1 MKSRYRTWLAVPPEE
16 TEAVK
21 NAVPPLN
28 GRKAVAWDQEKKLWY
43 ARAGTELS
51 LLERW
56 LPRPQELSMDAG
68 DPVTEFAQV
77 LENAGL
83 VIQGLPQMDGAIHR
97 VATRDDKKGAK
108 SGAYKAY
115 LDGRPAGWY
124 RDYRSADDSPTN
136 WVFSGGEQHDP
147 LARLHLRA
155 FAQQQ
160 RDDNARKL
168 QQQYNKQ
175 ARYARSYINGL
186 PQATA
191 HEYLTRKGIRAAPGV
206 RLNNKNELVIPF
218 SNGRGEIRS
227 YQRIP
232 VTGGKDARILKDSE
246 KTGNWFTF
254 GTPENGRPLLFAEG
268 YATAAS
274 LHEATGLPVLMT
286 VDAGNMI
293 AVAENARQIWTDSPF
308 VFCADNDHQREI
320 NKGVFSATKA
330 AEVTNGEVIIPAFTE
345 AEKAQGLTDFNDLDA
360 SRGRDDFQHV
370 MNAQLKHI
378 GIPTPNSDT
387 ADHREAVVIGNLIF
401 TPVKDEKPQMSPEN
415 KQSTA
420 PETVL
425 ATPDTP
431 YDIHTEET
439 ENQAYEDDY
448 AAYASLQSVTT
459 ETLSPDKPLENIASA
474 ADTGTENTSAATAGD
489 QEDLNTDATGTD
501 TAHNTNTAETGTLPE
516 PAEIQPVQKSSPE
529 PTAEDKPQESVI
541 PAADTGEKNASAT
554 TADNQSVQAEELS
567 PGDDTPE
574 TSVSDATGTQHTTTT
589 QTEEQVQVSMASADD
604 WSAFAEDL
612 NADATVMTTAHHTDT
627 TETASPS
634 EPAGTQPVQQA
645 TPESTAENKPQEED
659 VLSATDTSEKSA
671 SATTADNQSV
681 QAEELSPGDDTPE
694 TSLSDAAG
702 IQHSTTTQSE
712 EQVQVSMATA
722 DDWSAFAEDLNAD
735 ATVMTTAH
743 HTDTTETASPSEP
756 AGTQP
761 VQQATPEATAENKP
775 QEEDVLSATDT
786 SEKSASA
793 VPDNNRDAPPEEL
806 NADATVAAT
815 VHNTGTAE
823 TASPSE
829 PAETQ
834 PVRQATTEPT
844 AEDKLQEERPVS
856 ATETSTANEAAHP
869 ETPSLFSRLRRFL
882 TGGKSRTS
890 EPSVIQEKKP
900 TEAETATEEVA
911 PPSPPETSP
920 EDTSSAEPDTI
931 IFAPRRPDSPQRHN
945 LDEILKNLTHKEFPD
960 RTALYSVDGEPAFL
974 DRLYCLEMV
983 DGASADDKKVL
994 AALAVATNFY
1004 GGVIELTGSDAFKQ
1018 KAMQLIV
1025 EYDIKVRMKL
1035 PAQRAALEKLRKEKE
1050 MVHDA
1055 IVTHRPTPE
1064 LNRQSPEETTMAQPA
1079 PPVSPKAET
1088 EQTAGSTAETPHPE
1102 APVTAKA
1109 EAPRADRPEQPAAPS
1124 SAPEKAPVSAQPQQ
1138 PDTPE
1143 EEPPGKLSPGESVT
1157 AVLTNYGEKEYAPG
1171 KGRCFFVEL
1180 TNRSGKREYWGK
1192 GLEELVK
1199 NHQKGDPVTLTLQAR
1214 ERLPS
1219 SPGKPEWVRNIWAMT
1234 PVSNGITVDNDLPH
1248 AGQHI
1253 LEFPMKTFSQVM
1265 SQMQQ
1270 HWPQI
1275 MQEVRSP
1282 KNPPNNLYIGE
1293 DRQPASEPQDQSM
1306 RLPLAGKAPDEL
1318 IPAVASADKD
1328 NRQLNLLLVHSA
1340 DEHLQGVVR
1349 LNGTLYPALATPTT
1363 NNRQLVINALTDNG
1377 LQFAGYGE
1385 AVNHDENTHQRPAP
1399 QMMQFHL
1406 KQQDSPLFA
1415 AIHKPEEQPDKLF
1428 RSLGFEQTWKEW
1440 SDSQKAEDRQEKTL
1454 QQAQSHSPG
1463 R

>member
-28 GRKAVAWDQEKKLWY
+28 GRKAVAWDPEKKLWY
-43 ARAGTELS
+43 AEAGTDLS
-51 LLERW
+51 LLKRW
-56 LPRPQELSMDAG
+56 LPRPQEMSMDAG

-97 VATRDDKKGAK
+97 VATRDDKKGAQ

-115 LDGRPAGWY
+115 LDGRPSGWY
-124 RDYRSADDSPTN
+124 RDYRSADNSPTT
-136 WVFSGGEQHDP
+136 WTFSRAENIDP
-147 LARLHLRA
+147 LARLHLKA
-155 FAQQQ
+155 SAQQN
-160 RDDNARKL
+160 RDEKERKL

-175 ARYARSYINGL
+175 AGYARSYLNGL

-232 VTGGKDARILKDSE
+232 VTGGKDARILKGSE
-246 KTGNWFTF
+246 KSGNWFAF

-268 YATAAS
+268 FATAAS

-286 VDAGNMI
+286 IDADNMI
-293 AVAENARQIWTDSPF
+293 NVAKNARKIWTDSPF
-308 VFCADNDHQREI
+308 VFCADNDHQRKI
-320 NKGVFSATKA
+320 NKGVSSAKKA
-330 AEVTNGEVIIPAFTE
+330 AASTHGEVIIPAFTE

-360 SRGRDDFQHV
+360 SRGRDAFQRA
-370 MNAQLKHI
+370 MNAQLEYI
-378 GIPTPNSDT
+378 GIPTPNNDT
-387 ADHREAVVIGNLIF
+387 TDRREAIVIGNLIF
-401 TPVKDEKPQMSPEN
+401 TPVKDEKPQVSPEN
-415 KQSTA
+415 RQSTA
-420 PETVL
+420 PEPAVSEQNH
-425 ATPDTP
+425 P
-431 YDIHTEET
+431 YDIPAEET
-439 ENQAYEDDY
+439 DNQAYEDDY
-448 AAYASLQSVTT
+448 AAYASLQSVTAGT
-459 ETLSPDKPLENIASA
+459 ASPNEPQVNAVSA
-474 ADTGTENTSAATAGD
+474 IDSNAKNTSAATAGD
-489 QEDLNTDATGTD
+489 RNVLAQEPNADATVTT
-501 TAHNTNTAETGTLPE
+501 TAHDTGTAETDSPSE
-516 PAEIQPVQKSSPE
+516 PAEIQPVQQASPE
-529 PTAEDKPQESVI
+529 PSAKDKPQENVVS
-541 PAADTGEKNASAT
+541 ATDNDAENTSSAT
-554 TADNQSVQAEELS
+554 TALRSN
-567 PGDDTPE
+567 DTPE
-574 TSVSDATGTQHTTTT
+574 TSVSDATGTQHTATT
-589 QTEEQVQVSMASADD
+589 QPEEPQQVSMGSADD

-612 NADATVMTTAHHTDT
+612 NADAPGYATVHSTDNA
-627 TETASPS
+627 ETKTLS
-634 EPAGTQPVQQA
+634 EPAGMQPVQQA
-645 TPESTAENKPQEED
+645 TPE
-659 VLSATDTSEKSA
+659 
-671 SATTADNQSV
+671 
-681 QAEELSPGDDTPE
+681 
-694 TSLSDAAG
+694 
-702 IQHSTTTQSE
+702 
-712 EQVQVSMATA
+712 
-722 DDWSAFAEDLNAD
+722 
-735 ATVMTTAH
+735 
-743 HTDTTETASPSEP
+743 
-756 AGTQP
+756 
-761 VQQATPEATAENKP
+761 
-775 QEEDVLSATDT
+775 
-786 SEKSASA
+786 
-793 VPDNNRDAPPEEL
+793 
-806 NADATVAAT
+806 
-815 VHNTGTAE
+815 
-823 TASPSE
+823 
-829 PAETQ
+829 
-834 PVRQATTEPT
+834 PT
-844 AEDKLQEERPVS
+844 AEDKPKEERPVS
-856 ATETSTANEAAHP
+856 ATETSTENEAARP

-882 TGGKSRTS
+882 TGGKSRTA
-890 EPSVIQEKKP
+890 EPPVIQENTL
-900 TEAETATEEVA
+900 TEAETATEAAA

-1035 PAQRAALEKLRKEKE
+1035 PAQRAALEKLRQEKG
-1050 MVHDA
+1050 MAHDA

-1064 LNRQSPEETTMAQPA
+1064 LNRLSPEETTMAQPA

-1109 EAPRADRPEQPAAPS
+1109 EAPRAGTPEQPAAPS
-1124 SAPEKAPVSAQPQQ
+1124 SSAGNVAVSAQPQQ

-1143 EEPPGKLSPGESVT
+1143 EEPPGKLRPGESVT

-1180 TNRSGKREYWGK
+1180 TNRSGKREYWGN

-1214 ERLPS
+1214 ETFRLS
-1219 SPGKPEWVRNIWAMT
+1219 GETRDRIRNIWAIT
-1234 PVSNGITVDNDLPH
+1234 PVSNGITVNNDQPH
-1248 AGQHI
+1248 AGQHT
-1253 LEFPMKTFSQVM
+1253 LEFPMATFSQVM
-1265 SQMQQ
+1265 LQMQQ

-1293 DRQPASEPQDQSM
+1293 DRQPASAPQDQSM
-1306 RLPLAGKAPDEL
+1306 RLPLAGNAPNEL
-1318 IPAVASADKD
+1318 IPAIASADKD

-1340 DEHLQGVVR
+1340 DDHLQGVVR
-1349 LNGTLYPALATPTT
+1349 LNGTLYPALATPSAD
-1363 NNRQLVINALTDNG
+1363 NRQLVINALTDNG

-1385 AVNHDENTHQRPAP
+1385 AVNHDENTHQRPSP
-1399 QMMQFHL
+1399 QIMQFHL

-1415 AIHKPEEQPDKLF
+1415 SIHKPEEQPDKLF

-1463 R
+1463 L

>member
-28 GRKAVAWDQEKKLWY
+28 GRKAVAWDPEKKLWY
-43 ARAGTELS
+43 AEAGTDLS
-51 LLERW
+51 LLKRW
-56 LPRPQELSMDAG
+56 LPRPQEMSMDAG

-97 VATRDDKKGAK
+97 VATRDDKKGAQ

-115 LDGRPAGWY
+115 LDGRPSGWY
-124 RDYRSADDSPTN
+124 RDYRSADNSPTT
-136 WVFSGGEQHDP
+136 WTFSRAENIDP
-147 LARLHLRA
+147 LARLHLKA
-155 FAQQQ
+155 SAQQN
-160 RDDNARKL
+160 RDEKERKL

-175 ARYARSYINGL
+175 AGYARSYLNGL

-232 VTGGKDARILKDSE
+232 VTGGKDARILKGSE
-246 KTGNWFTF
+246 KSGNWFAF

-286 VDAGNMI
+286 IDADNMI
-293 AVAENARQIWTDSPF
+293 NVAKNARKIWTDSPF
-308 VFCADNDHQREI
+308 VFCADNDHQRKI
-320 NKGVFSATKA
+320 NKGVSSAKKA
-330 AEVTNGEVIIPAFTE
+330 AASTHGEVIIPAFTE

-360 SRGRDDFQHV
+360 SRGRDAFQRAI
-370 MNAQLKHI
+370 NAQLEYI

-387 ADHREAVVIGNLIF
+387 TDRREAIVIGNLIF

-415 KQSTA
+415 RQSTA

-589 QTEEQVQVSMASADD
+589 QTEEQLQVSMAS
-604 WSAFAEDL
+604 
-612 NADATVMTTAHHTDT
+612 
-627 TETASPS
+627 
-634 EPAGTQPVQQA
+634 
-645 TPESTAENKPQEED
+645 
-659 VLSATDTSEKSA
+659 
-671 SATTADNQSV
+671 
-681 QAEELSPGDDTPE
+681 
-694 TSLSDAAG
+694 
-702 IQHSTTTQSE
+702 
-712 EQVQVSMATA
+712 A

-834 PVRQATTEPT
+834 PVRQATAEPT
-844 AEDKLQEERPVS
+844 AEDKPQEERLVS
-856 ATETSTANEAAHP
+856 ATETSTANEAARP

-900 TEAETATEEVA
+900 TEAETATETAA

-945 LDEILKNLTHKEFPD
+945 LDEILKNLEHKEFPD

-1064 LNRQSPEETTMAQPA
+1064 LNRQSPEETTMAQPE
-1079 PPVSPKAET
+1079 PPMSPKAEA
-1088 EQTAGSTAETPHPE
+1088 EQTAGCTAETPHPE

-1214 ERLPS
+1214 ERSPS
-1219 SPGKPEWVRNIWAMT
+1219 SPGKPEWVRNIWTMK
-1234 PVSNGITVDNDLPH
+1234 PVCNGISVSHDNPH
-1248 AGQHI
+1248 EGQYI
-1253 LEFPMKTFSQVM
+1253 REYPAATFR
-1265 SQMQQ
+1265 QMMTLLQQ
-1270 HWPQI
+1270 GWPQL
-1275 MQEVRSP
+1275 MQDVRLP
-1282 KNPPNNLYIGE
+1282 DKVPDTLYLGE
-1293 DRQPASEPQDQSM
+1293 DRQPAAAPRDPALRVPLNGTPPATLTPLIFSVDKQSQ
-1306 RLPLAGKAPDEL
+1306 RLD
-1318 IPAVASADKD
+1318 
-1328 NRQLNLLLVHSA
+1328 LLLLQSA
-1340 DEHLQGVVR
+1340 DEYMQGVVR
-1349 LNGTLYPALATPTT
+1349 LNGTLYPALATPTADS
-1363 NNRQLVINALTDNG
+1363 RQLVINAMTDRG

-1385 AVNHDENTHQRPAP
+1385 AINRDADGPKRPAP
-1399 QMMQFHL
+1399 QLMQFHL

-1463 R
+1463 L

>member
-28 GRKAVAWDQEKKLWY
+28 GRKAVAWDPEKKLWY

-175 ARYARSYINGL
+175 ARYARSYINQL
-186 PQATA
+186 PQATE
-191 HEYLTRKGIRAAPGV
+191 HEYLTRKGILAAPGV

-218 SNGRGEIRS
+218 SNSRGEIRS

-293 AVAENARQIWTDSPF
+293 DVAENARQIWTDSPF
-308 VFCADNDHQREI
+308 VFCADNDHQRKI
-320 NKGVFSATKA
+320 NKGVSSAKKA
-330 AEVTNGEVIIPAFTE
+330 AASTHGEVIIPAFTE

-360 SRGRDDFQHV
+360 SRGRDAFQRA
-370 MNAQLKHI
+370 MNAQLEYI
-378 GIPTPNSDT
+378 GIPTPNNDT
-387 ADHREAVVIGNLIF
+387 TDRREAIVIGNLIF
-401 TPVKDEKPQMSPEN
+401 TPVKDEKPQVSPEN
-415 KQSTA
+415 RQSTA
-420 PETVL
+420 PEPAVSEQNH
-425 ATPDTP
+425 P
-431 YDIHTEET
+431 YDIPAEET
-439 ENQAYEDDY
+439 DNQAYEDDY
-448 AAYASLQSVTT
+448 AAYASLQSVTAGT
-459 ETLSPDKPLENIASA
+459 ASPNEPQVNAVSA
-474 ADTGTENTSAATAGD
+474 IDSNAKNTSAATTDDRNVLAQD
-489 QEDLNTDATGTD
+489 PNADATVTT
-501 TAHNTNTAETGTLPE
+501 TAHDTGTAETDSPSE
-516 PAEIQPVQKSSPE
+516 PAEIQPVQQASPE
-529 PTAEDKPQESVI
+529 PSAKDKPQENVVS
-541 PAADTGEKNASAT
+541 ATDNDAENTSSAT
-554 TADNQSVQAEELS
+554 TALRSNDS
-567 PGDDTPE
+567 PE
-574 TSVSDATGTQHTTTT
+574 TSVSDATGTQHTATT
-589 QTEEQVQVSMASADD
+589 QPEEPQQVSMGSADD

-612 NADATVMTTAHHTDT
+612 NADAPGNATVHNTDNA
-627 TETASPS
+627 ETNTVS
-634 EPAGTQPVQQA
+634 ESAGMRPVQQV
-645 TPESTAENKPQEED
+645 TTELTAEDKAQ
-659 VLSATDTSEKSA
+659 EKSVA
-671 SATTADNQSV
+671 SAAETGAEHSSDITDDNR
-681 QAEELSPGDDTPE
+681 
-694 TSLSDAAG
+694 
-702 IQHSTTTQSE
+702 
-712 EQVQVSMATA
+712 
-722 DDWSAFAEDLNAD
+722 NA
-735 ATVMTTAH
+735 
-743 HTDTTETASPSEP
+743 P
-756 AGTQP
+756 A
-761 VQQATPEATAENKP
+761 
-775 QEEDVLSATDT
+775 
-786 SEKSASA
+786 
-793 VPDNNRDAPPEEL
+793 EEL
-806 NADATVAAT
+806 NADATVA
-815 VHNTGTAE
+815 VHNTGTTE

-834 PVRQATTEPT
+834 PVRQATAEPT
-844 AEDKLQEERPVS
+844 AEDKLQEERLVS
-856 ATETSTANEAAHP
+856 ATETSTANEAARP

-882 TGGKSRTS
+882 TGVKSRTS

-931 IFAPRRPDSPQRHN
+931 IFAPRRPNSPQRHN
-945 LDEILKNLTHKEFPD
+945 LDEIIKNLEHEELPD
-960 RTALYSVDGEPAFL
+960 NTALYRVDGEPAFL
-974 DRLYCLEMV
+974 DKLNRLEMV

-1035 PAQRAALEKLRKEKE
+1035 PAQRAALEKLRQEKG
-1050 MVHDA
+1050 MAHDA

-1079 PPVSPKAET
+1079 PPVSPKAEA

-1109 EAPRADRPEQPAAPS
+1109 EAPRADRPEQPAASS

-1143 EEPPGKLSPGESVT
+1143 EEPPGKLRPGESVT

-1180 TNRSGKREYWGK
+1180 TNRSGKREYWGN

-1214 ERLPS
+1214 ETFRLS
-1219 SPGKPEWVRNIWAMT
+1219 GETRDRIRNIWAIT
-1234 PVSNGITVDNDLPH
+1234 PVSNGITVNNDQPH
-1248 AGQHI
+1248 AGQHT
-1253 LEFPMKTFSQVM
+1253 LEFPMATFSQVM
-1265 SQMQQ
+1265 LQMQQ

-1293 DRQPASEPQDQSM
+1293 DRQPASAPQDQSM
-1306 RLPLAGKAPDEL
+1306 RLPLAGNAPDEL
-1318 IPAVASADKD
+1318 IPAIASADKD

-1340 DEHLQGVVR
+1340 DDHLQGVVR
-1349 LNGTLYPALATPTT
+1349 LNGTLYPALATPSAD
-1363 NNRQLVINALTDNG
+1363 NRQLVINALTDNG

-1385 AVNHDENTHQRPAP
+1385 AVNHDENTHQRPSP
-1399 QMMQFHL
+1399 QIMQFHL

-1463 R
+1463 L

>member
-28 GRKAVAWDQEKKLWY
+28 GRKAVAWDPEKKLWY
-43 ARAGTELS
+43 AEAGTDLS
-51 LLERW
+51 LLKRW
-56 LPRPQELSMDAG
+56 LPRPQEMSMDAG
-68 DPVTEFAQV
+68 DPVTEFRQV

-83 VIQGLPQMDGAIHR
+83 VLEKDPEMDGEIHR
-97 VATRDDKKGAK
+97 VPTRDDRRGSQ

-115 LDGRPAGWY
+115 LDGRPSGWY
-124 RDYRSADDSPTN
+124 RDYRSADNSPTT
-136 WVFSGGEQHDP
+136 WTFSRAENIDP
-147 LARLHLRA
+147 LARLHLKA
-155 FAQQQ
+155 SAQQN
-160 RDDNARKL
+160 RDEKERKL

-175 ARYARSYINGL
+175 AGYARSYLNGL

-232 VTGGKDARILKDSE
+232 VTGGKDARILKGSE
-246 KTGNWFTF
+246 KSGNWFAF

-286 VDAGNMI
+286 IDADNMI
-293 AVAENARQIWTDSPF
+293 NVAKNARKIWTDSPF
-308 VFCADNDHQREI
+308 VFCADNDHQRKI
-320 NKGVFSATKA
+320 NKGVSSAKKA
-330 AEVTNGEVIIPAFTE
+330 AASTHGEVIIPAFTE

-360 SRGRDDFQHV
+360 SRGRDAFQHV

-378 GIPTPNSDT
+378 GIPTPNSDI

-589 QTEEQVQVSMASADD
+589 QTEEQLQVSMASADD

-612 NADATVMTTAHHTDT
+612 NADATVMTTAHHTD
-627 TETASPS
+627 
-634 EPAGTQPVQQA
+634 
-645 TPESTAENKPQEED
+645 
-659 VLSATDTSEKSA
+659 
-671 SATTADNQSV
+671 
-681 QAEELSPGDDTPE
+681 
-694 TSLSDAAG
+694 
-702 IQHSTTTQSE
+702 I
-712 EQVQVSMATA
+712 
-722 DDWSAFAEDLNAD
+722 
-735 ATVMTTAH
+735 
-743 HTDTTETASPSEP
+743 TETASPSEP

-834 PVRQATTEPT
+834 PVRQATAEPT
-844 AEDKLQEERPVS
+844 AEDKPQEERLVS
-856 ATETSTANEAAHP
+856 ATETSTANEAARP

-900 TEAETATEEVA
+900 TEAETATETAA

-945 LDEILKNLTHKEFPD
+945 LDEILKNLEHKEFPD

-1079 PPVSPKAET
+1079 PPVSPKAEA
-1088 EQTAGSTAETPHPE
+1088 EQTAGCTAETPHPE

-1214 ERLPS
+1214 ERSPS
-1219 SPGKPEWVRNIWAMT
+1219 SPGKPEWVRNIWTMK
-1234 PVSNGITVDNDLPH
+1234 PVCNGISVSHDNPH
-1248 AGQHI
+1248 EGQYI
-1253 LEFPMKTFSQVM
+1253 REYPAATFR
-1265 SQMQQ
+1265 QMMTLLQQ
-1270 HWPQI
+1270 GWPQL
-1275 MQEVRSP
+1275 MQDVRLP
-1282 KNPPNNLYIGE
+1282 DKVPDTLYLGE
-1293 DRQPASEPQDQSM
+1293 DRQPAAAPRDPALRVPLNGTPPATLTPLIFSVDKQSQ
-1306 RLPLAGKAPDEL
+1306 RLD
-1318 IPAVASADKD
+1318 
-1328 NRQLNLLLVHSA
+1328 LLLLQSA
-1340 DEHLQGVVR
+1340 DEYMQGVVR
-1349 LNGTLYPALATPTT
+1349 LNGTLYPALATPTADS
-1363 NNRQLVINALTDNG
+1363 RQLVINAMTDRG

-1385 AVNHDENTHQRPAP
+1385 AINRDADGPKRPAP
-1399 QMMQFHL
+1399 QLMQFHL

>member
-28 GRKAVAWDQEKKLWY
+28 GRKAVAWDPEKKLWY
-43 ARAGTELS
+43 AEAGTDLS
-51 LLERW
+51 LLKRW
-56 LPRPQELSMDAG
+56 LPRPQEMSMDAG
-68 DPVTEFAQV
+68 DPVTEFRQV

-83 VIQGLPQMDGAIHR
+83 VLEKDPEMDGEIHR
-97 VATRDDKKGAK
+97 VPTRDDRRGSQ

-115 LDGRPAGWY
+115 LDGRPSGWY
-124 RDYRSADDSPTN
+124 RDYRSADNSPTT
-136 WVFSGGEQHDP
+136 WTFSRAENIDP
-147 LARLHLRA
+147 LARLHLKA
-155 FAQQQ
+155 SAQQN
-160 RDDNARKL
+160 RDEKERKL

-175 ARYARSYINGL
+175 AGYARSYLNGL

-232 VTGGKDARILKDSE
+232 VTGGKDARILKGSE
-246 KTGNWFTF
+246 KSGNWFAF

-274 LHEATGLPVLMT
+274 LHEATGHPVLMT
-286 VDAGNMI
+286 IDADNMI
-293 AVAENARQIWTDSPF
+293 NVAKNARKIWTDSPF
-308 VFCADNDHQREI
+308 VFCADNDHQRKI
-320 NKGVFSATKA
+320 NKGVSSAKKA
-330 AEVTNGEVIIPAFTE
+330 AASTHGEVIIPAFTE

-360 SRGRDDFQHV
+360 SRGRDAFQRA
-370 MNAQLKHI
+370 MNAQLEYI
-378 GIPTPNSDT
+378 GIPTPNNDT
-387 ADHREAVVIGNLIF
+387 TDRREAVVIGNLIF
-401 TPVKDEKPQMSPEN
+401 TPVKDEKPQVSPEN
-415 KQSTA
+415 RQSTA
-420 PETVL
+420 PEPAVSEQNH
-425 ATPDTP
+425 P
-431 YDIHTEET
+431 YDIPAEET
-439 ENQAYEDDY
+439 DNQAYEDDY
-448 AAYASLQSVTT
+448 AAYASLQSVTAGT
-459 ETLSPDKPLENIASA
+459 ASPNEPQVNAVSA
-474 ADTGTENTSAATAGD
+474 IDSNAKNTSAATAGD
-489 QEDLNTDATGTD
+489 RNVLAQEPNADATVTT
-501 TAHNTNTAETGTLPE
+501 TAHDTGTAETDSPSE

-589 QTEEQVQVSMASADD
+589 QTEEQLQVSMAS
-604 WSAFAEDL
+604 
-612 NADATVMTTAHHTDT
+612 
-627 TETASPS
+627 
-634 EPAGTQPVQQA
+634 
-645 TPESTAENKPQEED
+645 
-659 VLSATDTSEKSA
+659 
-671 SATTADNQSV
+671 
-681 QAEELSPGDDTPE
+681 
-694 TSLSDAAG
+694 
-702 IQHSTTTQSE
+702 
-712 EQVQVSMATA
+712 A

-834 PVRQATTEPT
+834 PVRQATAEPT
-844 AEDKLQEERPVS
+844 AEDKPQEERLVS
-856 ATETSTANEAAHP
+856 ATETSTANEAARP

-900 TEAETATEEVA
+900 TEAETATETAA

-945 LDEILKNLTHKEFPD
+945 LDEILKNLEHKEFPD

-1064 LNRQSPEETTMAQPA
+1064 LNRQSPEETTMAQPE
-1079 PPVSPKAET
+1079 PPMSPKAEA
-1088 EQTAGSTAETPHPE
+1088 EQTAGCTAETPHPE

-1124 SAPEKAPVSAQPQQ
+1124 SSAGNVAVSAQPQQ

-1214 ERLPS
+1214 ERSPS
-1219 SPGKPEWVRNIWAMT
+1219 SPGKPEWVRNIWTMK
-1234 PVSNGITVDNDLPH
+1234 PVCNGISVSHDNPH
-1248 AGQHI
+1248 EGQYI
-1253 LEFPMKTFSQVM
+1253 REYPAATFR
-1265 SQMQQ
+1265 QMMTLLQQ
-1270 HWPQI
+1270 GWPQL
-1275 MQEVRSP
+1275 MQDVRLP
-1282 KNPPNNLYIGE
+1282 DKVPDTLYLGE
-1293 DRQPASEPQDQSM
+1293 DRQPAAAPRDPALRVPLNGTPPATLTPLIFSVDKQSQ
-1306 RLPLAGKAPDEL
+1306 RLD
-1318 IPAVASADKD
+1318 
-1328 NRQLNLLLVHSA
+1328 LLLLQSA
-1340 DEHLQGVVR
+1340 DEYMQGVVR
-1349 LNGTLYPALATPTT
+1349 LNGTLYPALATPTADS
-1363 NNRQLVINALTDNG
+1363 RQLVINAMTDRG

-1385 AVNHDENTHQRPAP
+1385 AINRDADGPKRPAP
-1399 QMMQFHL
+1399 QLMQFHL

>member
-1 MKSRYRTWLAVPPEE
+1 
-16 TEAVK
+16 
-21 NAVPPLN
+21 
-28 GRKAVAWDQEKKLWY
+28 
-43 ARAGTELS
+43 
-51 LLERW
+51 
-56 LPRPQELSMDAG
+56 
-68 DPVTEFAQV
+68 
-77 LENAGL
+77 
-83 VIQGLPQMDGAIHR
+83 
-97 VATRDDKKGAK
+97 
-108 SGAYKAY
+108 
-115 LDGRPAGWY
+115 
-124 RDYRSADDSPTN
+124 
-136 WVFSGGEQHDP
+136 
-147 LARLHLRA
+147 
-155 FAQQQ
+155 
-160 RDDNARKL
+160 
-168 QQQYNKQ
+168 
-175 ARYARSYINGL
+175 
-186 PQATA
+186 
-191 HEYLTRKGIRAAPGV
+191 
-206 RLNNKNELVIPF
+206 
-218 SNGRGEIRS
+218 
-227 YQRIP
+227 
-232 VTGGKDARILKDSE
+232 
-246 KTGNWFTF
+246 
-254 GTPENGRPLLFAEG
+254 
-268 YATAAS
+268 
-274 LHEATGLPVLMT
+274 
-286 VDAGNMI
+286 
-293 AVAENARQIWTDSPF
+293 
-308 VFCADNDHQREI
+308 
-320 NKGVFSATKA
+320 
-330 AEVTNGEVIIPAFTE
+330 
-345 AEKAQGLTDFNDLDA
+345 
-360 SRGRDDFQHV
+360 
-370 MNAQLKHI
+370 
-378 GIPTPNSDT
+378 
-387 ADHREAVVIGNLIF
+387 
-401 TPVKDEKPQMSPEN
+401 
-415 KQSTA
+415 
-420 PETVL
+420 
-425 ATPDTP
+425 
-431 YDIHTEET
+431 
-439 ENQAYEDDY
+439 
-448 AAYASLQSVTT
+448 T

-589 QTEEQVQVSMASADD
+589 QTEEQLQVSMAS
-604 WSAFAEDL
+604 
-612 NADATVMTTAHHTDT
+612 
-627 TETASPS
+627 
-634 EPAGTQPVQQA
+634 
-645 TPESTAENKPQEED
+645 
-659 VLSATDTSEKSA
+659 
-671 SATTADNQSV
+671 
-681 QAEELSPGDDTPE
+681 
-694 TSLSDAAG
+694 
-702 IQHSTTTQSE
+702 
-712 EQVQVSMATA
+712 A

-834 PVRQATTEPT
+834 PVRQATAEPT

-911 PPSPPETSP
+911 PPSPPENSP
-920 EDTSSAEPDTI
+920 EDTSSTEPDTI

-945 LDEILKNLTHKEFPD
+945 LDEIIKNLEHEELPD
-960 RTALYSVDGEPAFL
+960 NTALYRVDGEPAFL
-974 DRLYCLEMV
+974 DKLNRLEMV

-1035 PAQRAALEKLRKEKE
+1035 PTQRAALEKLRQEKG
-1050 MVHDA
+1050 MAHDA

-1064 LNRQSPEETTMAQPA
+1064 LNRLSPEETTMAQPA

-1109 EAPRADRPEQPAAPS
+1109 EAPRADTPEQPAAPS
-1124 SAPEKAPVSAQPQQ
+1124 SSAGNVAVSAQPQQ

-1143 EEPPGKLSPGESVT
+1143 EEPPGKLRPGESVT

-1214 ERLPS
+1214 ERSPS
-1219 SPGKPEWVRNIWAMT
+1219 SQGKPEWVRNIWTMK
-1234 PVSNGITVDNDLPH
+1234 PVCNGISVSHDNPH
-1248 AGQHI
+1248 EGQYI
-1253 LEFPMKTFSQVM
+1253 REYPAATFR
-1265 SQMQQ
+1265 QMMTLLQQ
-1270 HWPQI
+1270 GWPQL
-1275 MQEVRSP
+1275 MQDVRLP
-1282 KNPPNNLYIGE
+1282 DKVPDTLYLGE
-1293 DRQPASEPQDQSM
+1293 DRQPAAAPRDPALRVPLNGTPPATLTPLIFSVDKQSQ
-1306 RLPLAGKAPDEL
+1306 RLD
-1318 IPAVASADKD
+1318 
-1328 NRQLNLLLVHSA
+1328 LLLLQSA
-1340 DEHLQGVVR
+1340 DEYMQGVVR
-1349 LNGTLYPALATPTT
+1349 LNGTLYPALATPTADS
-1363 NNRQLVINALTDNG
+1363 RQLVINAMTDRG
-1377 LQFAGYGE
+1377 LQFSGYGE
-1385 AVNHDENTHQRPAP
+1385 AINRDADGPKRPAP
-1399 QMMQFHL
+1399 QLMQFHL

>member
-28 GRKAVAWDQEKKLWY
+28 GRKAVAWDPEKKLWY

-97 VATRDDKKGAK
+97 VATQDDKKGAK
-108 SGAYKAY
+108 SGAYRAY

-175 ARYARSYINGL
+175 AGYARSYINGL

-286 VDAGNMI
+286 VDASNMI

-360 SRGRDDFQHV
+360 SRGRDAFQHV

-387 ADHREAVVIGNLIF
+387 ADHREAVVFGNLIF
-401 TPVKDEKPQMSPEN
+401 TLVKDEKPQMSPEN
-415 KQSTA
+415 RQSTA
-420 PETVL
+420 PETEL

-439 ENQAYEDDY
+439 ENQTYEDDY
-448 AAYASLQSVTT
+448 AAYASLQSVTA
-459 ETLSPDKPLENIASA
+459 ETSSPDKPLENIASA

-489 QEDLNTDATGTD
+489 LEGLNTDATGTD
-501 TAHNTNTAETGTLPE
+501 TAHNTDTAETTLPSE
-516 PAEIQPVQKSSPE
+516 PAESQPVQKSSPE
-529 PTAEDKPQESVI
+529 PTAEDKPLESVI
-541 PAADTGEKNASAT
+541 PAADTGEENASAT
-554 TADNQSVQAEELS
+554 TADNQSAQAEEH
-567 PGDDTPE
+567 PRNEDTPE
-574 TSVSDATGTQHTTTT
+574 TSVSDAAGTQHTTTT
-589 QTEEQVQVSMASADD
+589 QSEEQLQVSMASADD

-612 NADATVMTTAHHTDT
+612 NADTPGAPTVHNTDNV
-627 TETASPS
+627 ETNTLS
-634 EPAGTQPVQQA
+634 EPAGMRPVQQV
-645 TPESTAENKPQEED
+645 TTELTAEDKAQ
-659 VLSATDTSEKSA
+659 EKSVA
-671 SATTADNQSV
+671 SAAETGAEHSSDITDDNR
-681 QAEELSPGDDTPE
+681 
-694 TSLSDAAG
+694 
-702 IQHSTTTQSE
+702 
-712 EQVQVSMATA
+712 
-722 DDWSAFAEDLNAD
+722 NAP
-735 ATVMTTAH
+735 T
-743 HTDTTETASPSEP
+743 
-756 AGTQP
+756 
-761 VQQATPEATAENKP
+761 
-775 QEEDVLSATDT
+775 
-786 SEKSASA
+786 
-793 VPDNNRDAPPEEL
+793 EEL

-815 VHNTGTAE
+815 VHNTRTA
-823 TASPSE
+823 APPSE

-834 PVRQATTEPT
+834 PVRQATAEPT
-844 AEDKLQEERPVS
+844 DEDKPQEEHLVS
-856 ATETSTANEAAHP
+856 ATEPGTANEAARP

-900 TEAETATEEVA
+900 TEAEEATEEVA
-911 PPSPPETSP
+911 PPSPPENSP
-920 EDTSSAEPDTI
+920 EAPSSAEPDTI
-931 IFAPRRPDSPQRHN
+931 IFAPRRPDSPQRYD
-945 LDEILKNLTHKEFPD
+945 LDEIIKNLEHEEFPD
-960 RTALYSVDGEPAFL
+960 RTALFRVDGEPAFL

-1035 PAQRAALEKLRKEKE
+1035 PAQRAALEKLRREKE
-1050 MVHDA
+1050 MAHDA

-1064 LNRQSPEETTMAQPA
+1064 LNRQSPEETTMAQPE
-1079 PPVSPKAET
+1079 PPVSPKAEV

-1109 EAPRADRPEQPAAPS
+1109 EVPRAGTPE
-1124 SAPEKAPVSAQPQQ
+1124 Q

-1214 ERLPS
+1214 ETFRLS
-1219 SPGKPEWVRNIWAMT
+1219 GETRDRIRNVWAIT
-1234 PVSNGITVDNDLPH
+1234 PVSNGITVNNDQPH
-1248 AGQHI
+1248 VGQHI
-1253 LEFPMKTFSQVM
+1253 LEFPMATFSQVM
-1265 SQMQQ
+1265 LQMQQ

-1282 KNPPNNLYIGE
+1282 KNPPGNLYIGE
-1293 DRQPASEPQDQSM
+1293 DRQPASAPQDQSM
-1306 RLPLAGKAPDEL
+1306 RLPLAGNAPNEL
-1318 IPAVASADKD
+1318 IPAIASADKD

-1340 DEHLQGVVR
+1340 DDHLQGVVR
-1349 LNGTLYPALATPTT
+1349 LNGTLYPALATPSAD
-1363 NNRQLVINALTDNG
+1363 NRQLVINALTDNG

-1385 AVNHDENTHQRPAP
+1385 AVNHDENNHQRPSP

>member
-28 GRKAVAWDQEKKLWY
+28 GRKAVAWDPEKKLWY

-108 SGAYKAY
+108 SGAYRAY

-175 ARYARSYINGL
+175 AGYARSYINGL

-286 VDAGNMI
+286 VDASNMI

-360 SRGRDDFQHV
+360 SRGRDNFQNA

-387 ADHREAVVIGNLIF
+387 ADHREAVVIDKLIF

-415 KQSTA
+415 RQSTA
-420 PETVL
+420 PETEL
-425 ATPDTP
+425 ATQDTP
-431 YDIHTEET
+431 YDTHSDDT

-448 AAYASLQSVTT
+448 AAYASLQSVTA

-474 ADTGTENTSAATAGD
+474 ADTGTENTSVPTAGD

-501 TAHNTNTAETGTLPE
+501 TAHNSDTAETGTLPE

-589 QTEEQVQVSMASADD
+589 QTEEQLQVSMAS
-604 WSAFAEDL
+604 
-612 NADATVMTTAHHTDT
+612 
-627 TETASPS
+627 
-634 EPAGTQPVQQA
+634 
-645 TPESTAENKPQEED
+645 
-659 VLSATDTSEKSA
+659 
-671 SATTADNQSV
+671 
-681 QAEELSPGDDTPE
+681 
-694 TSLSDAAG
+694 
-702 IQHSTTTQSE
+702 
-712 EQVQVSMATA
+712 A

-834 PVRQATTEPT
+834 PVRQATAEPT
-844 AEDKLQEERPVS
+844 AEDKPQEERLVS
-856 ATETSTANEAAHP
+856 ATETSTANEAARP

-900 TEAETATEEVA
+900 TEAETATETAA

-945 LDEILKNLTHKEFPD
+945 LDEILKNLEHKEFPD

-1064 LNRQSPEETTMAQPA
+1064 LNRQSPEETTMAQPE
-1079 PPVSPKAET
+1079 PPMSPKAEA
-1088 EQTAGSTAETPHPE
+1088 EQTAGCTAETPHPE

-1214 ERLPS
+1214 ERSPS
-1219 SPGKPEWVRNIWAMT
+1219 SPGKPEWVRNIWTMK
-1234 PVSNGITVDNDLPH
+1234 PVCNGISVSHDNPH
-1248 AGQHI
+1248 EGQYI
-1253 LEFPMKTFSQVM
+1253 REYPAATFR
-1265 SQMQQ
+1265 QMMTLLQQ
-1270 HWPQI
+1270 GWPQL
-1275 MQEVRSP
+1275 MQDVRLP
-1282 KNPPNNLYIGE
+1282 DKVPDTLYLGE
-1293 DRQPASEPQDQSM
+1293 DRQPAAAPRDPALRVPLNGTPPATLTPLIFSVDKQSQ
-1306 RLPLAGKAPDEL
+1306 RLD
-1318 IPAVASADKD
+1318 
-1328 NRQLNLLLVHSA
+1328 LLLLQSA
-1340 DEHLQGVVR
+1340 DEYMQGVVR
-1349 LNGTLYPALATPTT
+1349 LNGTLYPALATPTADS
-1363 NNRQLVINALTDNG
+1363 RQLVINAMTDRG

-1385 AVNHDENTHQRPAP
+1385 AINRDADGPKRPAP
-1399 QMMQFHL
+1399 QLMQFHL

-1463 R
+1463 L

>member
-28 GRKAVAWDQEKKLWY
+28 GRKAVAWDPEKKLWY
-43 ARAGTELS
+43 AEAGTDLS
-51 LLERW
+51 LLKRW
-56 LPRPQELSMDAG
+56 LPRPQEMSMDAG
-68 DPVTEFAQV
+68 DPVTEFRQV

-83 VIQGLPQMDGAIHR
+83 VLEKDPEMDGEIHR
-97 VATRDDKKGAK
+97 VPTRDDRRGSQ

-115 LDGRPAGWY
+115 LDGRPSGWY
-124 RDYRSADDSPTN
+124 RDYRSADNSPTT
-136 WVFSGGEQHDP
+136 WTFSRAENIDP
-147 LARLHLRA
+147 LARLHLKA
-155 FAQQQ
+155 SAQQN
-160 RDDNARKL
+160 RDEKERKL

-175 ARYARSYINGL
+175 AGYARSYLNGL

-232 VTGGKDARILKDSE
+232 VTGGKDARILKGSE
-246 KTGNWFTF
+246 KSGNWFAF

-274 LHEATGLPVLMT
+274 LHEATGHPVLMT
-286 VDAGNMI
+286 IDADNMI
-293 AVAENARQIWTDSPF
+293 NVAKNARKIWTDSPF
-308 VFCADNDHQREI
+308 VFCADNDHQRKI
-320 NKGVFSATKA
+320 NKGVSSAKKA
-330 AEVTNGEVIIPAFTE
+330 AASTHGEVIIPAFTE

-360 SRGRDDFQHV
+360 SRGRDAFQHV

-378 GIPTPNSDT
+378 GIPTPNSDI

-574 TSVSDATGTQHTTTT
+574 TSVSDATGTQHTATT
-589 QTEEQVQVSMASADD
+589 QPEEPQQVSMGSADD

-612 NADATVMTTAHHTDT
+612 NADAPGNATVHSTDNA
-627 TETASPS
+627 ETKTLS
-634 EPAGTQPVQQA
+634 EPAGMQPVQQA
-645 TPESTAENKPQEED
+645 TPEPTEENKPQEEG
-659 VLSATDTSEKSA
+659 VMSATDTGEESA
-671 SATTADNQSV
+671 AA
-681 QAEELSPGDDTPE
+681 AIDDDLNT
-694 TSLSDAAG
+694 
-702 IQHSTTTQSE
+702 
-712 EQVQVSMATA
+712 V
-722 DDWSAFAEDLNAD
+722 AEDLNAD
-735 ATVMTTAH
+735 VTVMTTAL
-743 HTDTTETASPSEP
+743 HTD
-756 AGTQP
+756 
-761 VQQATPEATAENKP
+761 
-775 QEEDVLSATDT
+775 
-786 SEKSASA
+786 
-793 VPDNNRDAPPEEL
+793 
-806 NADATVAAT
+806 
-815 VHNTGTAE
+815 TAE

-829 PAETQ
+829 PAEIQ
-834 PVRQATTEPT
+834 PVQQATPEPT
-844 AEDKLQEERPVS
+844 AEDKPKEERPVS
-856 ATETSTANEAAHP
+856 ATETSTENEAARP

-882 TGGKSRTS
+882 TGGKSRTA
-890 EPSVIQEKKP
+890 EPPVIQENKL
-900 TEAETATEEVA
+900 TEAETATEAAA

-1035 PAQRAALEKLRKEKE
+1035 PAQRAALEKLRQEKG
-1050 MVHDA
+1050 MAHDA

-1064 LNRQSPEETTMAQPA
+1064 LNRLSPEETTMAQPA

-1088 EQTAGSTAETPHPE
+1088 EQTAGCTAETPHPE

-1214 ERLPS
+1214 ERSPS
-1219 SPGKPEWVRNIWAMT
+1219 SPGKPEWVRNIWTMK
-1234 PVSNGITVDNDLPH
+1234 PVCNGISVSHDNPH
-1248 AGQHI
+1248 EGQYI
-1253 LEFPMKTFSQVM
+1253 REYPAATFR
-1265 SQMQQ
+1265 QMMTLLQQ
-1270 HWPQI
+1270 GWPQL
-1275 MQEVRSP
+1275 MQDVRLP
-1282 KNPPNNLYIGE
+1282 DKVPDTLYLGE
-1293 DRQPASEPQDQSM
+1293 DRQPAAAPRDPALRVPLNGTPPATLTPLIFSVDKQSQ
-1306 RLPLAGKAPDEL
+1306 RLD
-1318 IPAVASADKD
+1318 
-1328 NRQLNLLLVHSA
+1328 LLLLQSA
-1340 DEHLQGVVR
+1340 DEYMQGVVR
-1349 LNGTLYPALATPTT
+1349 LNGTLYPALATPTADS
-1363 NNRQLVINALTDNG
+1363 RQLVINAMTDRG

-1385 AVNHDENTHQRPAP
+1385 AINRDADGPKRPAP
-1399 QMMQFHL
+1399 QLMQFHL

>member
-28 GRKAVAWDQEKKLWY
+28 GRKAVAWDPEKKLWY

-108 SGAYKAY
+108 SGAYRAY

-175 ARYARSYINGL
+175 AGYARSYINGL

-415 KQSTA
+415 RQSTA
-420 PETVL
+420 PETEL
-425 ATPDTP
+425 ATQDTS

-574 TSVSDATGTQHTTTT
+574 TS
-589 QTEEQVQVSMASADD
+589 
-604 WSAFAEDL
+604 
-612 NADATVMTTAHHTDT
+612 
-627 TETASPS
+627 
-634 EPAGTQPVQQA
+634 
-645 TPESTAENKPQEED
+645 
-659 VLSATDTSEKSA
+659 
-671 SATTADNQSV
+671 
-681 QAEELSPGDDTPE
+681 
-694 TSLSDAAG
+694 LSDAAG
-702 IQHSTTTQSE
+702 TQHTTTTQSE

-735 ATVMTTAH
+735 TPGAPTVH
-743 HTDTTETASPSEP
+743 NTDNAETNTVSEP
-756 AGTQP
+756 AGMRP
-761 VQQATPEATAENKP
+761 VQQVTTELTAEDKA
-775 QEEDVLSATDT
+775 Q
-786 SEKSASA
+786 EKSVASA
-793 VPDNNRDAPPEEL
+793 AETGAEHSSDITDDNRNAPAEEL
-806 NADATVAAT
+806 NADATVA

-829 PAETQ
+829 PAEIQ
-834 PVRQATTEPT
+834 PVQQAIPEPT
-844 AEDKLQEERPVS
+844 AEDKPKEERPVS
-856 ATETSTANEAAHP
+856 ATETSTENETARP

-911 PPSPPETSP
+911 PPSPPENSP
-920 EDTSSAEPDTI
+920 EDTSSTEPDTI
-931 IFAPRRPDSPQRHN
+931 IFAPRRPDTPQRHN
-945 LDEILKNLTHKEFPD
+945 LDEIIKNLEHEEFPD
-960 RTALYSVDGEPAFL
+960 RTALYRVDGEPAFL

-1079 PPVSPKAET
+1079 PPVSPKAEA
-1088 EQTAGSTAETPHPE
+1088 EQTAGCTAETPHPE

-1214 ERLPS
+1214 ERSPS
-1219 SPGKPEWVRNIWAMT
+1219 SPGKPEWVRNIWTMK
-1234 PVSNGITVDNDLPH
+1234 PVCNGISVSHDNPH
-1248 AGQHI
+1248 EGQYI
-1253 LEFPMKTFSQVM
+1253 REYPAATFR
-1265 SQMQQ
+1265 QMMTLLQQ
-1270 HWPQI
+1270 GWPQL
-1275 MQEVRSP
+1275 MQDVRLP
-1282 KNPPNNLYIGE
+1282 DKVPDTLYLGE
-1293 DRQPASEPQDQSM
+1293 DRQPAAAPRDPALRVPLNGTPPATLTPLIFSVDKQSQ
-1306 RLPLAGKAPDEL
+1306 RLD
-1318 IPAVASADKD
+1318 
-1328 NRQLNLLLVHSA
+1328 LLLLQSA
-1340 DEHLQGVVR
+1340 DEYMQGVVR
-1349 LNGTLYPALATPTT
+1349 LNGTLYPALATPTADS
-1363 NNRQLVINALTDNG
+1363 RQLVINAMTDRG

-1385 AVNHDENTHQRPAP
+1385 AINRDADGPKRPAP
-1399 QMMQFHL
+1399 QLMQFHL

>member
-28 GRKAVAWDQEKKLWY
+28 GRKAVAWDPEKKLWY

-589 QTEEQVQVSMASADD
+589 QTEEQLQVSMASADD

-634 EPAGTQPVQQA
+634 EPAGT
-645 TPESTAENKPQEED
+645 E
-659 VLSATDTSEKSA
+659 
-671 SATTADNQSV
+671 
-681 QAEELSPGDDTPE
+681 
-694 TSLSDAAG
+694 
-702 IQHSTTTQSE
+702 
-712 EQVQVSMATA
+712 
-722 DDWSAFAEDLNAD
+722 
-735 ATVMTTAH
+735 
-743 HTDTTETASPSEP
+743 
-756 AGTQP
+756 P

-834 PVRQATTEPT
+834 PVRQATAEPT
-844 AEDKLQEERPVS
+844 AEDKLQEERLVS
-856 ATETSTANEAAHP
+856 ATETSTANEAAPP

-911 PPSPPETSP
+911 PPSPPENSP

-945 LDEILKNLTHKEFPD
+945 LDEIIKNLEHEEFPD
-960 RTALYSVDGEPAFL
+960 RTALFRVDGEPAFL

-1064 LNRQSPEETTMAQPA
+1064 LNRQSPEETTMAQPE
-1079 PPVSPKAET
+1079 PPVSPKAEA

-1214 ERLPS
+1214 ETFRLS
-1219 SPGKPEWVRNIWAMT
+1219 GETRDRIRNIWAMT

-1406 KQQDSPLFA
+1406 KQQDTPLFA

>member
-1 MKSRYRTWLAVPPEE
+1 DNMI
-16 TEAVK
+16 
-21 NAVPPLN
+21 N
-28 GRKAVAWDQEKKLWY
+28 VAK
-43 ARAGTELS
+43 
-51 LLERW
+51 
-56 LPRPQELSMDAG
+56 
-68 DPVTEFAQV
+68 
-77 LENAGL
+77 
-83 VIQGLPQMDGAIHR
+83 
-97 VATRDDKKGAK
+97 
-108 SGAYKAY
+108 
-115 LDGRPAGWY
+115 
-124 RDYRSADDSPTN
+124 
-136 WVFSGGEQHDP
+136 
-147 LARLHLRA
+147 
-155 FAQQQ
+155 
-160 RDDNARKL
+160 NARK
-168 QQQYNKQ
+168 
-175 ARYARSYINGL
+175 
-186 PQATA
+186 
-191 HEYLTRKGIRAAPGV
+191 
-206 RLNNKNELVIPF
+206 
-218 SNGRGEIRS
+218 
-227 YQRIP
+227 
-232 VTGGKDARILKDSE
+232 
-246 KTGNWFTF
+246 
-254 GTPENGRPLLFAEG
+254 
-268 YATAAS
+268 
-274 LHEATGLPVLMT
+274 
-286 VDAGNMI
+286 
-293 AVAENARQIWTDSPF
+293 IWTDSPF
-308 VFCADNDHQREI
+308 VFCADNDHQRKI
-320 NKGVFSATKA
+320 NKGVSSAKKA
-330 AEVTNGEVIIPAFTE
+330 AASTHGEVIIPAFTE

-360 SRGRDDFQHV
+360 SRGRDAFQHV

-378 GIPTPNSDT
+378 GIPTPNSDI

-589 QTEEQVQVSMASADD
+589 QTEEQLQVSMAS
-604 WSAFAEDL
+604 
-612 NADATVMTTAHHTDT
+612 
-627 TETASPS
+627 
-634 EPAGTQPVQQA
+634 
-645 TPESTAENKPQEED
+645 
-659 VLSATDTSEKSA
+659 
-671 SATTADNQSV
+671 
-681 QAEELSPGDDTPE
+681 
-694 TSLSDAAG
+694 
-702 IQHSTTTQSE
+702 
-712 EQVQVSMATA
+712 A

-834 PVRQATTEPT
+834 PVRQATAEPT
-844 AEDKLQEERPVS
+844 AEDKPQEERLVS
-856 ATETSTANEAAHP
+856 ATETSTANEAARP

-900 TEAETATEEVA
+900 TEAETATETAA

-945 LDEILKNLTHKEFPD
+945 LDEILKNLEHKEFPD

-1079 PPVSPKAET
+1079 PPVSPKAEA
-1088 EQTAGSTAETPHPE
+1088 EQTAGCTAETPHPE

-1214 ERLPS
+1214 ERSPS
-1219 SPGKPEWVRNIWAMT
+1219 SPGKPEWVRNIWTMK
-1234 PVSNGITVDNDLPH
+1234 PVCNGISVSHDNPH
-1248 AGQHI
+1248 EGQYI
-1253 LEFPMKTFSQVM
+1253 REYPAATFR
-1265 SQMQQ
+1265 QMMTLLQQ
-1270 HWPQI
+1270 GWPQL
-1275 MQEVRSP
+1275 MQDVRLP
-1282 KNPPNNLYIGE
+1282 DKVPDTLYLGE
-1293 DRQPASEPQDQSM
+1293 DRQPAAAPRDPALRVPLNGTPPATLTPLIFSVDKQSQ
-1306 RLPLAGKAPDEL
+1306 RLD
-1318 IPAVASADKD
+1318 
-1328 NRQLNLLLVHSA
+1328 LLLLQSA
-1340 DEHLQGVVR
+1340 DEYMQGVVR
-1349 LNGTLYPALATPTT
+1349 LNGTLYPALATPTADS
-1363 NNRQLVINALTDNG
+1363 RQLVINAMTDRG

-1385 AVNHDENTHQRPAP
+1385 AINRDADGPKRPAP
-1399 QMMQFHL
+1399 QLMQFHL

-1415 AIHKPEEQPDKLF
+1415 A
-1428 RSLGFEQTWKEW
+1428 
-1440 SDSQKAEDRQEKTL
+1440 
-1454 QQAQSHSPG
+1454 
-1463 R
+1463 

>member
-28 GRKAVAWDQEKKLWY
+28 GRKAVAWDPEKKLWY
-43 ARAGTELS
+43 AEAGTDLS
-51 LLERW
+51 LLKRW
-56 LPRPQELSMDAG
+56 LPRPQEMSMDAG
-68 DPVTEFAQV
+68 DPVTEFRQV

-83 VIQGLPQMDGAIHR
+83 VLEKDPEMDGEIHR
-97 VATRDDKKGAK
+97 VPTRDDRRGSQ

-115 LDGRPAGWY
+115 LDGRPSGWY
-124 RDYRSADDSPTN
+124 RDYRSADNSPTT
-136 WVFSGGEQHDP
+136 WTFSRAENIDP
-147 LARLHLRA
+147 LARLHLKA
-155 FAQQQ
+155 SAQQN
-160 RDDNARKL
+160 RDEKERKL

-175 ARYARSYINGL
+175 AGYARSYLNGL

-232 VTGGKDARILKDSE
+232 VTGGKDARILKGSE
-246 KTGNWFTF
+246 KSGNWFAF

-274 LHEATGLPVLMT
+274 LHEATGHPVLMT
-286 VDAGNMI
+286 IDADNMI
-293 AVAENARQIWTDSPF
+293 NVAKNARKIWTDSPF
-308 VFCADNDHQREI
+308 VFCADNDHQRKI
-320 NKGVFSATKA
+320 NKGVSSAKKA
-330 AEVTNGEVIIPAFTE
+330 AASTHGEVIIPAFTE

-360 SRGRDDFQHV
+360 SRGRDAFQRA
-370 MNAQLKHI
+370 MNAQLEYI
-378 GIPTPNSDT
+378 GIPTPNNDT
-387 ADHREAVVIGNLIF
+387 TDRREAIVIGNLIF
-401 TPVKDEKPQMSPEN
+401 TPVKDEKPQVSPEN
-415 KQSTA
+415 RQSTA
-420 PETVL
+420 PEPAVSEQNH
-425 ATPDTP
+425 P
-431 YDIHTEET
+431 YDIPAEET
-439 ENQAYEDDY
+439 DNQAYEDDY
-448 AAYASLQSVTT
+448 AAYASLQSVTAGT
-459 ETLSPDKPLENIASA
+459 ASPNEPQVNAVSA
-474 ADTGTENTSAATAGD
+474 IDSNAKNTSAATAGD
-489 QEDLNTDATGTD
+489 RNVLAQEPNADATVTT
-501 TAHNTNTAETGTLPE
+501 TAHDTGTAETDSPSE
-516 PAEIQPVQKSSPE
+516 PAEIQPVQQASPE
-529 PTAEDKPQESVI
+529 PSAKDKPQENVVS
-541 PAADTGEKNASAT
+541 ATDNDAENTSSAT
-554 TADNQSVQAEELS
+554 TTLRSN
-567 PGDDTPE
+567 DTPE
-574 TSVSDATGTQHTTTT
+574 TSVSDATGTQHTATT
-589 QTEEQVQVSMASADD
+589 QPEEPQQVSMGSADD

-612 NADATVMTTAHHTDT
+612 NADAPGNATVHSTDNAETKTLSEPAGMQPVQQATPEPTEENKPQEEGVMSATDTGEESAAAAIDDDLNTVAEDLNADVTVMTTAHHTDT
-627 TETASPS
+627 ASPS
-634 EPAGTQPVQQA
+634 EPAEIQPVQQA
-645 TPESTAENKPQEED
+645 TPE
-659 VLSATDTSEKSA
+659 
-671 SATTADNQSV
+671 
-681 QAEELSPGDDTPE
+681 
-694 TSLSDAAG
+694 
-702 IQHSTTTQSE
+702 
-712 EQVQVSMATA
+712 
-722 DDWSAFAEDLNAD
+722 
-735 ATVMTTAH
+735 
-743 HTDTTETASPSEP
+743 
-756 AGTQP
+756 
-761 VQQATPEATAENKP
+761 
-775 QEEDVLSATDT
+775 
-786 SEKSASA
+786 
-793 VPDNNRDAPPEEL
+793 
-806 NADATVAAT
+806 
-815 VHNTGTAE
+815 
-823 TASPSE
+823 
-829 PAETQ
+829 
-834 PVRQATTEPT
+834 PT
-844 AEDKLQEERPVS
+844 AEDKPKEERPVS
-856 ATETSTANEAAHP
+856 ATETSTENEAARP

-900 TEAETATEEVA
+900 TEAETATETAA

-945 LDEILKNLTHKEFPD
+945 LDEILKNLEHKEFPD

-1064 LNRQSPEETTMAQPA
+1064 LNRQSPEETTMAQPE
-1079 PPVSPKAET
+1079 PPMSPKAEA
-1088 EQTAGSTAETPHPE
+1088 EQTAGCTAETPHPE

-1199 NHQKGDPVTLTLQAR
+1199 NHQKGDHVTLTLQAR
-1214 ERLPS
+1214 ERSPS
-1219 SPGKPEWVRNIWAMT
+1219 SPGKPEWVRNIWTMK
-1234 PVSNGITVDNDLPH
+1234 PVCNGISVSHDNPH
-1248 AGQHI
+1248 EGQYI
-1253 LEFPMKTFSQVM
+1253 REYPAATFR
-1265 SQMQQ
+1265 QMMTLLQQ
-1270 HWPQI
+1270 GWPQL
-1275 MQEVRSP
+1275 MQDVRLP
-1282 KNPPNNLYIGE
+1282 DKVPDTLYLGE
-1293 DRQPASEPQDQSM
+1293 DRQPAAAPRDPALRVPLNGTPPATLTPLIFSVDKQSQ
-1306 RLPLAGKAPDEL
+1306 RLD
-1318 IPAVASADKD
+1318 
-1328 NRQLNLLLVHSA
+1328 LLLLQSA
-1340 DEHLQGVVR
+1340 DEYMQGVVR
-1349 LNGTLYPALATPTT
+1349 LNGTLYPALATPTADS
-1363 NNRQLVINALTDNG
+1363 RQLVINAMTDRG

-1385 AVNHDENTHQRPAP
+1385 AINRDADGPKRPAP
-1399 QMMQFHL
+1399 QLMQFHL

>member
-28 GRKAVAWDQEKKLWY
+28 GRKAVAWDPEKKLWY
-43 ARAGTELS
+43 AEAGTDLS
-51 LLERW
+51 LLKRW
-56 LPRPQELSMDAG
+56 LPRPQEMSMDAG
-68 DPVTEFAQV
+68 DPVTEFRQV

-83 VIQGLPQMDGAIHR
+83 VLEKDPEMDGEIHR
-97 VATRDDKKGAK
+97 VPTRDDRRGTQ

-115 LDGRPAGWY
+115 LDGRPSGWY
-124 RDYRSADDSPTN
+124 RDYRSADNSPTT
-136 WVFSGGEQHDP
+136 WTFSRAENIDP
-147 LARLHLRA
+147 LARLHLKA
-155 FAQQQ
+155 SAQQN
-160 RDDNARKL
+160 RDEKERKL

-175 ARYARSYINGL
+175 AGYARSYLNGL

-232 VTGGKDARILKDSE
+232 VTGGKDARILKGSE
-246 KTGNWFTF
+246 KSGNWFAF

-274 LHEATGLPVLMT
+274 LHEATGHPVLMT
-286 VDAGNMI
+286 IDADNMI
-293 AVAENARQIWTDSPF
+293 NVAKNARKIWTDSPF
-308 VFCADNDHQREI
+308 VFCADNDHQRKI
-320 NKGVFSATKA
+320 NKGVSSAKKA
-330 AEVTNGEVIIPAFTE
+330 AASTHGEVIIPAFTE

-360 SRGRDDFQHV
+360 SRGRDAFQHV

-378 GIPTPNSDT
+378 GIPTPNSDI
-387 ADHREAVVIGNLIF
+387 ADHREAIVIGNLIF

-589 QTEEQVQVSMASADD
+589 QTEEQLQVSMAS
-604 WSAFAEDL
+604 
-612 NADATVMTTAHHTDT
+612 
-627 TETASPS
+627 
-634 EPAGTQPVQQA
+634 
-645 TPESTAENKPQEED
+645 
-659 VLSATDTSEKSA
+659 
-671 SATTADNQSV
+671 
-681 QAEELSPGDDTPE
+681 
-694 TSLSDAAG
+694 
-702 IQHSTTTQSE
+702 
-712 EQVQVSMATA
+712 A

-834 PVRQATTEPT
+834 PVRQATAEPT
-844 AEDKLQEERPVS
+844 AEDKPQEERLVS
-856 ATETSTANEAAHP
+856 ATETSTANEAARP

-900 TEAETATEEVA
+900 TEAETATETAA

-945 LDEILKNLTHKEFPD
+945 LDEILKNLEHKEFPD

-1064 LNRQSPEETTMAQPA
+1064 LNRQSPEETTMAQPE
-1079 PPVSPKAET
+1079 PPMSPKAEA
-1088 EQTAGSTAETPHPE
+1088 EQTAGCTAETPHPE

-1214 ERLPS
+1214 ERSPS
-1219 SPGKPEWVRNIWAMT
+1219 SPGKPEWVRNIWTMK
-1234 PVSNGITVDNDLPH
+1234 PVCNGISVSHDNPH
-1248 AGQHI
+1248 EGQYI
-1253 LEFPMKTFSQVM
+1253 REYPAATFR
-1265 SQMQQ
+1265 QMMTLLQQ
-1270 HWPQI
+1270 GWPQL
-1275 MQEVRSP
+1275 MQDVRLP
-1282 KNPPNNLYIGE
+1282 DKVPDTLYLGE
-1293 DRQPASEPQDQSM
+1293 DRQPAAAPRDPALRVPLNGTPPATLTPLIFSVDKQSQ
-1306 RLPLAGKAPDEL
+1306 RLD
-1318 IPAVASADKD
+1318 
-1328 NRQLNLLLVHSA
+1328 LLLLQSA
-1340 DEHLQGVVR
+1340 DEYMQGVVR
-1349 LNGTLYPALATPTT
+1349 LNGTLYPALATPTADS
-1363 NNRQLVINALTDNG
+1363 RQLVINAMTDRG

-1385 AVNHDENTHQRPAP
+1385 AINRDADGPKRPAP
-1399 QMMQFHL
+1399 QLMQFHL

-1463 R
+1463 L

>member
-28 GRKAVAWDQEKKLWY
+28 GRKAVAWDPEKKLWY
-43 ARAGTELS
+43 AEAGTDLS
-51 LLERW
+51 LLKRW
-56 LPRPQELSMDAG
+56 LPRPQEMSMDAG
-68 DPVTEFAQV
+68 DPVTEFRQV

-83 VIQGLPQMDGAIHR
+83 VLEKDPEMDGEIHR
-97 VATRDDKKGAK
+97 VPTRDDRRGTQ

-115 LDGRPAGWY
+115 LDGRPSGWY
-124 RDYRSADDSPTN
+124 RDYRSADNSPTT
-136 WVFSGGEQHDP
+136 WTFSRAENIDP
-147 LARLHLRA
+147 LARLHLKA
-155 FAQQQ
+155 SAQQN
-160 RDDNARKL
+160 RDEKERKL

-175 ARYARSYINGL
+175 AGYARSYLNGL

-232 VTGGKDARILKDSE
+232 VTGGKDARILKGSE
-246 KTGNWFTF
+246 KSGNWFAF

-286 VDAGNMI
+286 IDADNMI
-293 AVAENARQIWTDSPF
+293 NVAKNARKIWTDSPF
-308 VFCADNDHQREI
+308 VFCADNDHQRKI
-320 NKGVFSATKA
+320 NKGVSSAKKA
-330 AEVTNGEVIIPAFTE
+330 AASTHGEVIIPAFTE

-360 SRGRDDFQHV
+360 SRGRDAFQHV

-378 GIPTPNSDT
+378 GIPTPNSDI

-589 QTEEQVQVSMASADD
+589 QTEEQLQVSMAS
-604 WSAFAEDL
+604 
-612 NADATVMTTAHHTDT
+612 
-627 TETASPS
+627 
-634 EPAGTQPVQQA
+634 
-645 TPESTAENKPQEED
+645 
-659 VLSATDTSEKSA
+659 
-671 SATTADNQSV
+671 
-681 QAEELSPGDDTPE
+681 
-694 TSLSDAAG
+694 
-702 IQHSTTTQSE
+702 
-712 EQVQVSMATA
+712 A

-834 PVRQATTEPT
+834 PVRQATAEPT
-844 AEDKLQEERPVS
+844 AEDKPQEERLVS
-856 ATETSTANEAAHP
+856 ATETSTANEAARP

-900 TEAETATEEVA
+900 TEAETATETAA

-945 LDEILKNLTHKEFPD
+945 LDEILKNLEHKEFPD

-1064 LNRQSPEETTMAQPA
+1064 LNRQSPEETTMAQPE
-1079 PPVSPKAET
+1079 PPMSPKAEA
-1088 EQTAGSTAETPHPE
+1088 EQTAGCTAETPHPE
-1102 APVTAKA
+1102 APVSAKA

-1214 ERLPS
+1214 ERSPS
-1219 SPGKPEWVRNIWAMT
+1219 SPGKPEWVRNIWTMK
-1234 PVSNGITVDNDLPH
+1234 PVCNGISVSHDNPH
-1248 AGQHI
+1248 EGQYI
-1253 LEFPMKTFSQVM
+1253 REYPAATFR
-1265 SQMQQ
+1265 QMMTLLQQ
-1270 HWPQI
+1270 GWPQL
-1275 MQEVRSP
+1275 MQDVRLP
-1282 KNPPNNLYIGE
+1282 DKVPDTLYLGE
-1293 DRQPASEPQDQSM
+1293 DRQPAAAPRDPALRVPLNGTPPATLTPLIFSVDKQSQ
-1306 RLPLAGKAPDEL
+1306 RLD
-1318 IPAVASADKD
+1318 
-1328 NRQLNLLLVHSA
+1328 LLLLQSA
-1340 DEHLQGVVR
+1340 DEYMQGVVR
-1349 LNGTLYPALATPTT
+1349 LNGTLYPALATPTADS
-1363 NNRQLVINALTDNG
+1363 RQLVINAMTDRG

-1385 AVNHDENTHQRPAP
+1385 AINRDADGPKRPAP
-1399 QMMQFHL
+1399 QLMQFHL

>member
-28 GRKAVAWDQEKKLWY
+28 GRKAVAWDPEKKLWY
-43 ARAGTELS
+43 AEAGTDLS
-51 LLERW
+51 LLKRW
-56 LPRPQELSMDAG
+56 LPRPQEMSMDAG
-68 DPVTEFAQV
+68 DPVTEFRQV

-83 VIQGLPQMDGAIHR
+83 VLEKDPEMDGEIHR
-97 VATRDDKKGAK
+97 VPTRDDRRGTQ

-115 LDGRPAGWY
+115 LDGRPSGWY
-124 RDYRSADDSPTN
+124 RDYRSADNSPTT
-136 WVFSGGEQHDP
+136 WTFSRAENIDP
-147 LARLHLRA
+147 LARLHLKA
-155 FAQQQ
+155 SAQQN
-160 RDDNARKL
+160 RDEKERKL

-175 ARYARSYINGL
+175 AGYARSYLNGL

-232 VTGGKDARILKDSE
+232 VTGGKDARILKGSE
-246 KTGNWFTF
+246 KSGNWFAF

-286 VDAGNMI
+286 IDADNMI
-293 AVAENARQIWTDSPF
+293 NVAKNARKIWTDSPF
-308 VFCADNDHQREI
+308 VFCADNDHQRKI
-320 NKGVFSATKA
+320 NKGVSSAKKA
-330 AEVTNGEVIIPAFTE
+330 AASTHGEVIIPAFTE

-360 SRGRDDFQHV
+360 SRGRDAFQHV

-378 GIPTPNSDT
+378 GIPTPNSDI

-589 QTEEQVQVSMASADD
+589 QTEEQLQVSMAS
-604 WSAFAEDL
+604 
-612 NADATVMTTAHHTDT
+612 
-627 TETASPS
+627 
-634 EPAGTQPVQQA
+634 
-645 TPESTAENKPQEED
+645 
-659 VLSATDTSEKSA
+659 
-671 SATTADNQSV
+671 
-681 QAEELSPGDDTPE
+681 
-694 TSLSDAAG
+694 
-702 IQHSTTTQSE
+702 
-712 EQVQVSMATA
+712 A

-834 PVRQATTEPT
+834 PVRQATAEPT
-844 AEDKLQEERPVS
+844 AEDKPQEERLVS
-856 ATETSTANEAAHP
+856 ATETSTANEAARP

-900 TEAETATEEVA
+900 TEAETATETAA

-945 LDEILKNLTHKEFPD
+945 LDEILKNLEHKEFPD

-1064 LNRQSPEETTMAQPA
+1064 LNRQSPEETTMAQPE
-1079 PPVSPKAET
+1079 PPMSPKAEA
-1088 EQTAGSTAETPHPE
+1088 EQTAGCTAETPHPE

-1214 ERLPS
+1214 ERSPS
-1219 SPGKPEWVRNIWAMT
+1219 SPGKPEWVRNIWTMK
-1234 PVSNGITVDNDLPH
+1234 PVCNGISVSHDNPH
-1248 AGQHI
+1248 EGQYI
-1253 LEFPMKTFSQVM
+1253 REYPAATFR
-1265 SQMQQ
+1265 QMMTLLQQ
-1270 HWPQI
+1270 GWPQL
-1275 MQEVRSP
+1275 MQDVRLP
-1282 KNPPNNLYIGE
+1282 DKVPDTLYLGE
-1293 DRQPASEPQDQSM
+1293 DRQPAAAPRDPALRVPLNGTPPATLTPLIFSVDKQSQ
-1306 RLPLAGKAPDEL
+1306 RLD
-1318 IPAVASADKD
+1318 
-1328 NRQLNLLLVHSA
+1328 LLLLQSA
-1340 DEHLQGVVR
+1340 DEYMQGVVR
-1349 LNGTLYPALATPTT
+1349 LNGTLYPALATPTADS
-1363 NNRQLVINALTDNG
+1363 RQLVINAMTDRG

-1385 AVNHDENTHQRPAP
+1385 AINRDADGPKRPAP
-1399 QMMQFHL
+1399 QLMQFHL

>member
-28 GRKAVAWDQEKKLWY
+28 GRKAVAWDPEKKLWY

-574 TSVSDATGTQHTTTT
+574 TS
-589 QTEEQVQVSMASADD
+589 
-604 WSAFAEDL
+604 
-612 NADATVMTTAHHTDT
+612 
-627 TETASPS
+627 
-634 EPAGTQPVQQA
+634 
-645 TPESTAENKPQEED
+645 
-659 VLSATDTSEKSA
+659 
-671 SATTADNQSV
+671 
-681 QAEELSPGDDTPE
+681 
-694 TSLSDAAG
+694 LSDAAG

-834 PVRQATTEPT
+834 PVRQATAEPT
-844 AEDKLQEERPVS
+844 AEDKPQEERLVS
-856 ATETSTANEAAHP
+856 ATETSTANEAARP

-911 PPSPPETSP
+911 PPSPPENSP

-945 LDEILKNLTHKEFPD
+945 LDEIIKNLEHEEFPD
-960 RTALYSVDGEPAFL
+960 RTALYRVDGEPAFL

-1064 LNRQSPEETTMAQPA
+1064 LNRQSPEETTMAQPE
-1079 PPVSPKAET
+1079 PPVSPKAEA
-1088 EQTAGSTAETPHPE
+1088 EQTAG
-1102 APVTAKA
+1102 
-1109 EAPRADRPEQPAAPS
+1109 
-1124 SAPEKAPVSAQPQQ
+1124 
-1138 PDTPE
+1138 
-1143 EEPPGKLSPGESVT
+1143 
-1157 AVLTNYGEKEYAPG
+1157 
-1171 KGRCFFVEL
+1171 
-1180 TNRSGKREYWGK
+1180 
-1192 GLEELVK
+1192 
-1199 NHQKGDPVTLTLQAR
+1199 
-1214 ERLPS
+1214 
-1219 SPGKPEWVRNIWAMT
+1219 
-1234 PVSNGITVDNDLPH
+1234 
-1248 AGQHI
+1248 
-1253 LEFPMKTFSQVM
+1253 
-1265 SQMQQ
+1265 
-1270 HWPQI
+1270 
-1275 MQEVRSP
+1275 
-1282 KNPPNNLYIGE
+1282 
-1293 DRQPASEPQDQSM
+1293 
-1306 RLPLAGKAPDEL
+1306 
-1318 IPAVASADKD
+1318 
-1328 NRQLNLLLVHSA
+1328 
-1340 DEHLQGVVR
+1340 
-1349 LNGTLYPALATPTT
+1349 
-1363 NNRQLVINALTDNG
+1363 
-1377 LQFAGYGE
+1377 
-1385 AVNHDENTHQRPAP
+1385 
-1399 QMMQFHL
+1399 
-1406 KQQDSPLFA
+1406 
-1415 AIHKPEEQPDKLF
+1415 
-1428 RSLGFEQTWKEW
+1428 
-1440 SDSQKAEDRQEKTL
+1440 
-1454 QQAQSHSPG
+1454 
-1463 R
+1463 

>member
-293 AVAENARQIWTDSPF
+293 AVAENARQIWADSPF

-574 TSVSDATGTQHTTTT
+574 TS
-589 QTEEQVQVSMASADD
+589 
-604 WSAFAEDL
+604 
-612 NADATVMTTAHHTDT
+612 
-627 TETASPS
+627 
-634 EPAGTQPVQQA
+634 
-645 TPESTAENKPQEED
+645 
-659 VLSATDTSEKSA
+659 
-671 SATTADNQSV
+671 
-681 QAEELSPGDDTPE
+681 
-694 TSLSDAAG
+694 LSDAAG

-834 PVRQATTEPT
+834 PVRQATAEPT

-882 TGGKSRTS
+882 TGGKSRTA
-890 EPSVIQEKKP
+890 EPPVIQENKL

-945 LDEILKNLTHKEFPD
+945 LDEIIKNLEHKEFPD
-960 RTALYSVDGEPAFL
+960 RTALYRVDGEPAFL

-1050 MVHDA
+1050 MAHDA

-1079 PPVSPKAET
+1079 PPVSPKAEA

-1109 EAPRADRPEQPAAPS
+1109 EAPRADRPEPPAAPS

-1138 PDTPE
+1138 PDTPV

-1214 ERLPS
+1214 ERSPS
-1219 SPGKPEWVRNIWAMT
+1219 SPGKPEWVRNIWTMK
-1234 PVSNGITVDNDLPH
+1234 PVCNGISVSHDNPH
-1248 AGQHI
+1248 EGQYI
-1253 LEFPMKTFSQVM
+1253 REYPAATFR
-1265 SQMQQ
+1265 QMMTLLQQ
-1270 HWPQI
+1270 GWPQL
-1275 MQEVRSP
+1275 MQDVRLP
-1282 KNPPNNLYIGE
+1282 DKVPDTLYLGE
-1293 DRQPASEPQDQSM
+1293 DRQPAAAPRDPALRVPLNGTPPATLTPLIFSVDKQSQ
-1306 RLPLAGKAPDEL
+1306 RLD
-1318 IPAVASADKD
+1318 
-1328 NRQLNLLLVHSA
+1328 LLLLQSA
-1340 DEHLQGVVR
+1340 DEYMQGVVR
-1349 LNGTLYPALATPTT
+1349 LNGTLYPALATPTADS
-1363 NNRQLVINALTDNG
+1363 RQLVINAMTDRG

-1385 AVNHDENTHQRPAP
+1385 AINRDADGPKRPAP
-1399 QMMQFHL
+1399 QLMQFHL

>member
-1 MKSRYRTWLAVPPEE
+1 
-16 TEAVK
+16 
-21 NAVPPLN
+21 
-28 GRKAVAWDQEKKLWY
+28 VAWDPEKKLWY

-175 ARYARSYINGL
+175 ARYARSYINQL
-186 PQATA
+186 PQATE
-191 HEYLTRKGIRAAPGV
+191 HEYLTRKGILAAPGV

-218 SNGRGEIRS
+218 SNSRGEIRS

-293 AVAENARQIWTDSPF
+293 DVAENARQIWTDSPF
-308 VFCADNDHQREI
+308 VFCADNDHQRKI
-320 NKGVFSATKA
+320 NKGVSSAQKA
-330 AEVTNGEVIIPAFTE
+330 AASTHGEVIIPAFTE

-360 SRGRDDFQHV
+360 SRGRDAFQHV

-378 GIPTPNSDT
+378 GIPTPNSDI

-589 QTEEQVQVSMASADD
+589 QTEEQLQVSMAS
-604 WSAFAEDL
+604 
-612 NADATVMTTAHHTDT
+612 
-627 TETASPS
+627 
-634 EPAGTQPVQQA
+634 
-645 TPESTAENKPQEED
+645 
-659 VLSATDTSEKSA
+659 
-671 SATTADNQSV
+671 
-681 QAEELSPGDDTPE
+681 
-694 TSLSDAAG
+694 
-702 IQHSTTTQSE
+702 
-712 EQVQVSMATA
+712 A

-834 PVRQATTEPT
+834 PVRQATAEPT
-844 AEDKLQEERPVS
+844 AEDKPQEERLVS
-856 ATETSTANEAAHP
+856 ATETSTANEAARP

-900 TEAETATEEVA
+900 TEAETATETAA

-945 LDEILKNLTHKEFPD
+945 LDEILKNLEHKEFPD

-1064 LNRQSPEETTMAQPA
+1064 LNRQSPEETTMAQPE
-1079 PPVSPKAET
+1079 PPMSPKAEA
-1088 EQTAGSTAETPHPE
+1088 EQTAGCTAETPHPE

-1214 ERLPS
+1214 ERSPS
-1219 SPGKPEWVRNIWAMT
+1219 SPGKPEWVRNIWTMK
-1234 PVSNGITVDNDLPH
+1234 PVCNGISVSHDNPH
-1248 AGQHI
+1248 EGQYI
-1253 LEFPMKTFSQVM
+1253 REYPAATFR
-1265 SQMQQ
+1265 QMMTLLQQ
-1270 HWPQI
+1270 GWPQL
-1275 MQEVRSP
+1275 MQDVRLP
-1282 KNPPNNLYIGE
+1282 DKVPDTLYLGE
-1293 DRQPASEPQDQSM
+1293 DRQPAAAPRDPALRVPLNGTPPATLTPLIFSVDKQSQ
-1306 RLPLAGKAPDEL
+1306 RLD
-1318 IPAVASADKD
+1318 
-1328 NRQLNLLLVHSA
+1328 LLLLQSA
-1340 DEHLQGVVR
+1340 DEYMQGVVR
-1349 LNGTLYPALATPTT
+1349 LNGTLYPALATPTADS
-1363 NNRQLVINALTDNG
+1363 RQLVINAMTDRG

-1385 AVNHDENTHQRPAP
+1385 AINRDADGPKRPAP
-1399 QMMQFHL
+1399 Q
-1406 KQQDSPLFA
+1406 
-1415 AIHKPEEQPDKLF
+1415 
-1428 RSLGFEQTWKEW
+1428 
-1440 SDSQKAEDRQEKTL
+1440 
-1454 QQAQSHSPG
+1454 
-1463 R
+1463 

>member
-28 GRKAVAWDQEKKLWY
+28 GRKAVAWDPEKKLWY

-175 ARYARSYINGL
+175 AGYARSYINRL

-286 VDAGNMI
+286 VDASNMI

-308 VFCADNDHQREI
+308 VFCADNDHQRKI
-320 NKGVFSATKA
+320 NKGVSSAQKA
-330 AEVTNGEVIIPAFTE
+330 AASTHGEVIIPAFTE

-360 SRGRDDFQHV
+360 SRGRDNFQNA

-387 ADHREAVVIGNLIF
+387 ADHREAVVIDNLIF

-415 KQSTA
+415 RQSTA
-420 PETVL
+420 PETEL
-425 ATPDTP
+425 ATQDTP
-431 YDIHTEET
+431 YDTHSDDT

-448 AAYASLQSVTT
+448 AAYASLQSVTA

-474 ADTGTENTSAATAGD
+474 A
-489 QEDLNTDATGTD
+489 
-501 TAHNTNTAETGTLPE
+501 ETGAEHSSDITDDNRNA
-516 PAEIQPVQKSSPE
+516 PA
-529 PTAEDKPQESVI
+529 
-541 PAADTGEKNASAT
+541 
-554 TADNQSVQAEELS
+554 
-567 PGDDTPE
+567 
-574 TSVSDATGTQHTTTT
+574 
-589 QTEEQVQVSMASADD
+589 
-604 WSAFAEDL
+604 
-612 NADATVMTTAHHTDT
+612 
-627 TETASPS
+627 
-634 EPAGTQPVQQA
+634 
-645 TPESTAENKPQEED
+645 
-659 VLSATDTSEKSA
+659 
-671 SATTADNQSV
+671 
-681 QAEELSPGDDTPE
+681 
-694 TSLSDAAG
+694 
-702 IQHSTTTQSE
+702 
-712 EQVQVSMATA
+712 
-722 DDWSAFAEDLNAD
+722 
-735 ATVMTTAH
+735 
-743 HTDTTETASPSEP
+743 
-756 AGTQP
+756 
-761 VQQATPEATAENKP
+761 
-775 QEEDVLSATDT
+775 
-786 SEKSASA
+786 
-793 VPDNNRDAPPEEL
+793 EEL
-806 NADATVAAT
+806 NADATVA

-834 PVRQATTEPT
+834 PVRQATAEPT
-844 AEDKLQEERPVS
+844 AEDKLQEERLVS
-856 ATETSTANEAAHP
+856 ATETSTANEAARP

-882 TGGKSRTS
+882 TGVKSRTS

-1050 MVHDA
+1050 MAHDA

-1079 PPVSPKAET
+1079 PPVSPKAEA

-1143 EEPPGKLSPGESVT
+1143 EEPPGKLRPGESVT

-1180 TNRSGKREYWGK
+1180 TNRSGKREYWGN

-1214 ERLPS
+1214 ETFRLS
-1219 SPGKPEWVRNIWAMT
+1219 GETRDRIRNIWAIT
-1234 PVSNGITVDNDLPH
+1234 PVSNGITVNNDQPH
-1248 AGQHI
+1248 AGQHT
-1253 LEFPMKTFSQVM
+1253 LEFPMATFSQVM

-1293 DRQPASEPQDQSM
+1293 DRQPASAPQDQSM
-1306 RLPLAGKAPDEL
+1306 RLPLAGNAPNEL
-1318 IPAVASADKD
+1318 IPAIASADKD

-1340 DEHLQGVVR
+1340 DDHLQGVVR
-1349 LNGTLYPALATPTT
+1349 LNGTLYPALATPSAD
-1363 NNRQLVINALTDNG
+1363 NRQLVINALTDNG

-1385 AVNHDENTHQRPAP
+1385 AVNHDENTHQRPSP
-1399 QMMQFHL
+1399 QIMQFHL

-1463 R
+1463 L

>member
-28 GRKAVAWDQEKKLWY
+28 GRKAVAWDPEKKLWY
-43 ARAGTELS
+43 AEAGTDLS
-51 LLERW
+51 LLKRW
-56 LPRPQELSMDAG
+56 LPRPQEMSMDAG
-68 DPVTEFAQV
+68 DPVTEFRQV

-83 VIQGLPQMDGAIHR
+83 VLEKDPEMDGEIHR
-97 VATRDDKKGAK
+97 VPTRDDRRGSQ

-115 LDGRPAGWY
+115 LDGRPSGWY
-124 RDYRSADDSPTN
+124 RDYRSADNSPTT
-136 WVFSGGEQHDP
+136 WTFSRAENIDP
-147 LARLHLRA
+147 LARLHLKA
-155 FAQQQ
+155 SAQQN
-160 RDDNARKL
+160 RDEKERKL

-175 ARYARSYINGL
+175 AGYARSYLNGL

-232 VTGGKDARILKDSE
+232 VTGGKDARILKGSE
-246 KTGNWFTF
+246 KSGNWFAF

-286 VDAGNMI
+286 IDADNMI
-293 AVAENARQIWTDSPF
+293 NVAKNARKIWTDSPF
-308 VFCADNDHQREI
+308 VFCADNDHQRKI
-320 NKGVFSATKA
+320 NKGVSSAKKA
-330 AEVTNGEVIIPAFTE
+330 AASTHGEVIIPAFTE

-360 SRGRDDFQHV
+360 SRGRDAFQHV

-378 GIPTPNSDT
+378 GIPTPNSDI

-501 TAHNTNTAETGTLPE
+501 TAHNTNTAETGTRPE

-589 QTEEQVQVSMASADD
+589 QTEEQLQVSMAS
-604 WSAFAEDL
+604 
-612 NADATVMTTAHHTDT
+612 
-627 TETASPS
+627 
-634 EPAGTQPVQQA
+634 
-645 TPESTAENKPQEED
+645 
-659 VLSATDTSEKSA
+659 
-671 SATTADNQSV
+671 
-681 QAEELSPGDDTPE
+681 
-694 TSLSDAAG
+694 
-702 IQHSTTTQSE
+702 
-712 EQVQVSMATA
+712 A

-834 PVRQATTEPT
+834 PVRQATAEPT
-844 AEDKLQEERPVS
+844 AEDKPQEERLVS
-856 ATETSTANEAAHP
+856 ATETSTANEAARP

-900 TEAETATEEVA
+900 TEAETATETAA

-945 LDEILKNLTHKEFPD
+945 LDEILKNLEHKEFPD

-1064 LNRQSPEETTMAQPA
+1064 LNRQSPEETTMAQPE
-1079 PPVSPKAET
+1079 PPMSPKAEA
-1088 EQTAGSTAETPHPE
+1088 EQTAGCTAETPHPE

-1214 ERLPS
+1214 ERSPS
-1219 SPGKPEWVRNIWAMT
+1219 SPGKPEWVRNIWTMK
-1234 PVSNGITVDNDLPH
+1234 PVCNGISVSHDNPH
-1248 AGQHI
+1248 EGQYI
-1253 LEFPMKTFSQVM
+1253 REYPAATFR
-1265 SQMQQ
+1265 QMMTLLQQ
-1270 HWPQI
+1270 GWPQL
-1275 MQEVRSP
+1275 MQDVRLP
-1282 KNPPNNLYIGE
+1282 DKVPDTLYLGE
-1293 DRQPASEPQDQSM
+1293 DRQPAAAPRDPALRVPLNGTPPATLTPLIFSVDKQSQ
-1306 RLPLAGKAPDEL
+1306 RLD
-1318 IPAVASADKD
+1318 
-1328 NRQLNLLLVHSA
+1328 LLLLQSA
-1340 DEHLQGVVR
+1340 DEYMQGVVR
-1349 LNGTLYPALATPTT
+1349 LNGTLYPALATPTADS
-1363 NNRQLVINALTDNG
+1363 RQLVINAMTDRG

-1385 AVNHDENTHQRPAP
+1385 AINRDADGPKRPAP
-1399 QMMQFHL
+1399 QLMQFHL

>member
-28 GRKAVAWDQEKKLWY
+28 GRKAVAWDPEKKLWY

-56 LPRPQELSMDAG
+56 LPRPQELSMDTD

-108 SGAYKAY
+108 SGAYRAY

-175 ARYARSYINGL
+175 AGYARTYINGL

-286 VDAGNMI
+286 VDASNMI

-370 MNAQLKHI
+370 MNVQLNHI

-387 ADHREAVVIGNLIF
+387 TDHREAVVIGNLIF
-401 TPVKDEKPQMSPEN
+401 TPVKDEKQQMSPEN
-415 KQSTA
+415 RQRTA
-420 PETVL
+420 PETEL
-425 ATPDTP
+425 ATLDTP

-439 ENQAYEDDY
+439 DNQAYEDDY
-448 AAYASLQSVTT
+448 TAYASLQSVTA
-459 ETLSPDKPLENIASA
+459 ETSSPDKPLENSASA
-474 ADTGTENTSAATAGD
+474 TDAPEAP
-489 QEDLNTDATGTD
+489 NTDATGTD
-501 TAHNTNTAETGTLPE
+501 TAHNSDTAETGTLPE
-516 PAEIQPVQKSSPE
+516 PAAIQPVQNASPE
-529 PTAEDKPQESVI
+529 P
-541 PAADTGEKNASAT
+541 
-554 TADNQSVQAEELS
+554 
-567 PGDDTPE
+567 
-574 TSVSDATGTQHTTTT
+574 
-589 QTEEQVQVSMASADD
+589 
-604 WSAFAEDL
+604 
-612 NADATVMTTAHHTDT
+612 
-627 TETASPS
+627 
-634 EPAGTQPVQQA
+634 
-645 TPESTAENKPQEED
+645 TAENKPQEEG
-659 VLSATDTSEKSA
+659 VMSATDTSEESA
-671 SATTADNQSV
+671 AAVTGNNLNAP
-681 QAEELSPGDDTPE
+681 AEERY
-694 TSLSDAAG
+694 
-702 IQHSTTTQSE
+702 
-712 EQVQVSMATA
+712 A
-722 DDWSAFAEDLNAD
+722 DS
-735 ATVMTTAH
+735 
-743 HTDTTETASPSEP
+743 
-756 AGTQP
+756 
-761 VQQATPEATAENKP
+761 
-775 QEEDVLSATDT
+775 
-786 SEKSASA
+786 
-793 VPDNNRDAPPEEL
+793 
-806 NADATVAAT
+806 TVAAT

-829 PAETQ
+829 PAEIQPARQATAEPTAGDKPPENVMPVTDTAEENASATTADNQSAQAEEHPRNKDTPETSVSDATGTQHTTTTQSEEQLQISMASADDWSAFAEDLNADTPGAPTVHNTDNAETNTVSEPAGMRPVQQVTTELTAEDKAQEKNVASAAETGAEHSSDITDDNRNAPAEALNADATVAVTVHNTGTTETASPSEPAEIQ
-834 PVRQATTEPT
+834 PVRQATAEPT
-844 AEDKLQEERPVS
+844 AEDKQQEERLVS
-856 ATETSTANEAAHP
+856 ATETSTANEAARP
-869 ETPSLFSRLRRFL
+869 EAPSLFSRLRRFL
-882 TGGKSRTS
+882 TGGKSRTT
-890 EPSVIQEKKP
+890 EPPVIQEKKP
-900 TEAETATEEVA
+900 TEAETATEAAA
-911 PPSPPETSP
+911 PPPPPETSP

-945 LDEILKNLTHKEFPD
+945 LDEIIKNLEHEEFPD
-960 RTALYSVDGEPAFL
+960 RTALYRVDGEPAFL

-1050 MVHDA
+1050 MAHDA

-1079 PPVSPKAET
+1079 PPVSPKAEA

-1180 TNRSGKREYWGK
+1180 TNRSGKREYWGN

-1214 ERLPS
+1214 ETFRLS
-1219 SPGKPEWVRNIWAMT
+1219 GETRDRIRNIWAIT
-1234 PVSNGITVDNDLPH
+1234 PVSNGITVNNDQPH
-1248 AGQHI
+1248 AGQHT
-1253 LEFPMKTFSQVM
+1253 LEFPMATFSQVM
-1265 SQMQQ
+1265 LQMQQ

-1293 DRQPASEPQDQSM
+1293 DRQPASAPQDQSM
-1306 RLPLAGKAPDEL
+1306 RLPLAGNAPNEL
-1318 IPAVASADKD
+1318 IPAIASADKD

-1340 DEHLQGVVR
+1340 DDHLQGVVR
-1349 LNGTLYPALATPTT
+1349 LNGTLYPALATPSAD
-1363 NNRQLVINALTDNG
+1363 NRQLVINALTDNG

-1385 AVNHDENTHQRPAP
+1385 AVNHDENNHQRPAP
-1399 QMMQFHL
+1399 QLMQFQL

>member
-28 GRKAVAWDQEKKLWY
+28 GRKAVAWDPEKKLWY

-175 ARYARSYINGL
+175 ARYARSYINQL
-186 PQATA
+186 PQATE
-191 HEYLTRKGIRAAPGV
+191 HEYLTRKGILAAPGV

-218 SNGRGEIRS
+218 SNSRGEIRS

-293 AVAENARQIWTDSPF
+293 DVAENARQIWTDSPF
-308 VFCADNDHQREI
+308 VFCADNDHQRKI
-320 NKGVFSATKA
+320 NKGVSSAQKA
-330 AEVTNGEVIIPAFTE
+330 AASTHGEVIIPAFTE

-360 SRGRDDFQHV
+360 SRGRDAFQRA
-370 MNAQLKHI
+370 MNAQLEYI

-387 ADHREAVVIGNLIF
+387 TDRREAIVIGNLIF

-415 KQSTA
+415 RQSTA
-420 PETVL
+420 PEPAVSEQNH
-425 ATPDTP
+425 P
-431 YDIHTEET
+431 YDIPAEET
-439 ENQAYEDDY
+439 DNQAYEDDY
-448 AAYASLQSVTT
+448 AAYASLQSVTAGT
-459 ETLSPDKPLENIASA
+459 TSPNEPQVNAVSA
-474 ADTGTENTSAATAGD
+474 IDSNAKNTSAATAD
-489 QEDLNTDATGTD
+489 DRNVLAQEPNADATVTVTT
-501 TAHNTNTAETGTLPE
+501 TAHDTGTAETDSPSE
-516 PAEIQPVQKSSPE
+516 PAEIQLVQQASPE
-529 PTAEDKPQESVI
+529 PSAKDKPLENVVS
-541 PAADTGEKNASAT
+541 ATDNDAENTSSAT
-554 TADNQSVQAEELS
+554 TALRSN
-567 PGDDTPE
+567 DTPE
-574 TSVSDATGTQHTTTT
+574 TSVSDATGTQHTATT
-589 QTEEQVQVSMASADD
+589 QPEEQQQVSMGSADD

-612 NADATVMTTAHHTDT
+612 NADAPGNATVHSTDNA
-627 TETASPS
+627 ETKTLS
-634 EPAGTQPVQQA
+634 EPAGMQPVQQA
-645 TPESTAENKPQEED
+645 TPE
-659 VLSATDTSEKSA
+659 
-671 SATTADNQSV
+671 
-681 QAEELSPGDDTPE
+681 
-694 TSLSDAAG
+694 
-702 IQHSTTTQSE
+702 
-712 EQVQVSMATA
+712 
-722 DDWSAFAEDLNAD
+722 
-735 ATVMTTAH
+735 
-743 HTDTTETASPSEP
+743 
-756 AGTQP
+756 
-761 VQQATPEATAENKP
+761 
-775 QEEDVLSATDT
+775 
-786 SEKSASA
+786 
-793 VPDNNRDAPPEEL
+793 
-806 NADATVAAT
+806 
-815 VHNTGTAE
+815 
-823 TASPSE
+823 
-829 PAETQ
+829 
-834 PVRQATTEPT
+834 PT
-844 AEDKLQEERPVS
+844 AEDKPKEERPVS
-856 ATETSTANEAAHP
+856 ATETSTANETARP
-869 ETPSLFSRLRRFL
+869 ETASLFSRLRRFL
-882 TGGKSRTS
+882 TGGKSRTA
-890 EPSVIQEKKP
+890 EPPVIQENKL
-900 TEAETATEEVA
+900 TEAETATEAAA

-931 IFAPRRPDSPQRHN
+931 IFAPRRPNSPQRHN
-945 LDEILKNLTHKEFPD
+945 LDEIIKNLTYDELPD
-960 RTALYSVDGEPAFL
+960 NTALCRVDGEPAFL
-974 DRLYCLEMV
+974 DKLNRLEMV

-1035 PAQRAALEKLRKEKE
+1035 PVQRAALEKLRQEKG
-1050 MVHDA
+1050 MAHDA

-1064 LNRQSPEETTMAQPA
+1064 LNRLSPEETTMAQPA

-1109 EAPRADRPEQPAAPS
+1109 EAPRAGTPEQPAAPS
-1124 SAPEKAPVSAQPQQ
+1124 SSAGNVAVSAQPQQ
-1138 PDTPE
+1138 TDTPE
-1143 EEPPGKLSPGESVT
+1143 EEPPGKLRPGESVT

-1180 TNRSGKREYWGK
+1180 TNRSGKREYWGN

-1199 NHQKGDPVTLTLQAR
+1199 NHQKGNPVTLTLQAR
-1214 ERLPS
+1214 ETFRLS
-1219 SPGKPEWVRNIWAMT
+1219 GETRDRIRNIWAMT
-1234 PVSNGITVDNDLPH
+1234 PVSNGITVDNDHPH

-1349 LNGTLYPALATPTT
+1349 LNGTLYPALATPSAD
-1363 NNRQLVINALTDNG
+1363 NRQLVINALTDNG

-1385 AVNHDENTHQRPAP
+1385 AVNHDENTHQRPSP
-1399 QMMQFHL
+1399 QIMQFHL

-1463 R
+1463 L

>member
-1 MKSRYRTWLAVPPEE
+1 
-16 TEAVK
+16 
-21 NAVPPLN
+21 
-28 GRKAVAWDQEKKLWY
+28 
-43 ARAGTELS
+43 
-51 LLERW
+51 
-56 LPRPQELSMDAG
+56 
-68 DPVTEFAQV
+68 
-77 LENAGL
+77 
-83 VIQGLPQMDGAIHR
+83 
-97 VATRDDKKGAK
+97 
-108 SGAYKAY
+108 Y
-115 LDGRPAGWY
+115 LDGRPSGWY
-124 RDYRSADDSPTN
+124 RDYRSADNSPTT
-136 WVFSGGEQHDP
+136 WTFSRAENIDP
-147 LARLHLRA
+147 LARLHLKA
-155 FAQQQ
+155 SAQQN
-160 RDDNARKL
+160 RDEKERKL

-175 ARYARSYINGL
+175 AGYARSYLNGL

-232 VTGGKDARILKDSE
+232 VTGGKDARILKGSE
-246 KTGNWFTF
+246 KSGNWFAF

-274 LHEATGLPVLMT
+274 LHEATGHPVLMT
-286 VDAGNMI
+286 IDADNMI
-293 AVAENARQIWTDSPF
+293 NVAKNARKIWTDSPF
-308 VFCADNDHQREI
+308 VFCADNDHQRKI
-320 NKGVFSATKA
+320 NKGVSSAKKA
-330 AEVTNGEVIIPAFTE
+330 AASTHGEVIIPAFTE

-360 SRGRDDFQHV
+360 SRGRDAFQHV

-378 GIPTPNSDT
+378 GIPTPNSDI

-589 QTEEQVQVSMASADD
+589 QTEEQLQVSMAS
-604 WSAFAEDL
+604 
-612 NADATVMTTAHHTDT
+612 
-627 TETASPS
+627 
-634 EPAGTQPVQQA
+634 
-645 TPESTAENKPQEED
+645 
-659 VLSATDTSEKSA
+659 
-671 SATTADNQSV
+671 
-681 QAEELSPGDDTPE
+681 
-694 TSLSDAAG
+694 
-702 IQHSTTTQSE
+702 
-712 EQVQVSMATA
+712 A

-834 PVRQATTEPT
+834 PVRQATAEPT
-844 AEDKLQEERPVS
+844 AEDKPQEERLVS
-856 ATETSTANEAAHP
+856 ATETSTANEAARP

-900 TEAETATEEVA
+900 TEAETATETAA

-945 LDEILKNLTHKEFPD
+945 LDEILKNLEHKEFPD

-1064 LNRQSPEETTMAQPA
+1064 LNRQSPEETTMAQPE
-1079 PPVSPKAET
+1079 PPMSPKAEA
-1088 EQTAGSTAETPHPE
+1088 EQTAGCTAETPHPE

-1214 ERLPS
+1214 ERSPS
-1219 SPGKPEWVRNIWAMT
+1219 SPGKPEWVRNIWTMK
-1234 PVSNGITVDNDLPH
+1234 PVCNGISVSHDNPH
-1248 AGQHI
+1248 EGQYI
-1253 LEFPMKTFSQVM
+1253 REYPAATFR
-1265 SQMQQ
+1265 QMMTLLQQ
-1270 HWPQI
+1270 GWPQL
-1275 MQEVRSP
+1275 MQDVRLP
-1282 KNPPNNLYIGE
+1282 DKVPDTLYLGE
-1293 DRQPASEPQDQSM
+1293 DRQPAAAPRDPALRVPLNGTPPATLTPLIFSVDKQSQ
-1306 RLPLAGKAPDEL
+1306 RLD
-1318 IPAVASADKD
+1318 
-1328 NRQLNLLLVHSA
+1328 LLLLQSA
-1340 DEHLQGVVR
+1340 DEYMQGVVR
-1349 LNGTLYPALATPTT
+1349 LNGTLYPALATPTADS
-1363 NNRQLVINALTDNG
+1363 RQLVINAMTDRG

-1385 AVNHDENTHQRPAP
+1385 AINRDADGPKRPAP
-1399 QMMQFHL
+1399 Q
-1406 KQQDSPLFA
+1406 
-1415 AIHKPEEQPDKLF
+1415 
-1428 RSLGFEQTWKEW
+1428 
-1440 SDSQKAEDRQEKTL
+1440 
-1454 QQAQSHSPG
+1454 
-1463 R
+1463 

>member
-28 GRKAVAWDQEKKLWY
+28 GRKAVAWDPEKKLWY
-43 ARAGTELS
+43 AEAGTDLS
-51 LLERW
+51 LLKRW
-56 LPRPQELSMDAG
+56 LPRPQEMSMDAG
-68 DPVTEFAQV
+68 DPVTEFRQV

-83 VIQGLPQMDGAIHR
+83 VLEKDPEMDGEIHR
-97 VATRDDKKGAK
+97 VPTRDDRRGSQ

-115 LDGRPAGWY
+115 LDGRPSGWY
-124 RDYRSADDSPTN
+124 RDYRSADNSPTT
-136 WVFSGGEQHDP
+136 WTFSRAENIDP
-147 LARLHLRA
+147 LARLHLKA
-155 FAQQQ
+155 SAQQN
-160 RDDNARKL
+160 RDEKERKL

-175 ARYARSYINGL
+175 AGYARSYLNGL

-232 VTGGKDARILKDSE
+232 VTGGKDARILKGSE
-246 KTGNWFTF
+246 KSGNWFAF

-274 LHEATGLPVLMT
+274 LHEATGHPVLMT
-286 VDAGNMI
+286 IDADNMI
-293 AVAENARQIWTDSPF
+293 NVAKNARKIWTDSPF
-308 VFCADNDHQREI
+308 VFCADNDHQRKI
-320 NKGVFSATKA
+320 NKGVSSAKKA
-330 AEVTNGEVIIPAFTE
+330 AASTHGEVIIPAFTE

-360 SRGRDDFQHV
+360 SRGRDAFQHV

-378 GIPTPNSDT
+378 GIPTPNSDI

-589 QTEEQVQVSMASADD
+589 QTEEQLQVSMAS
-604 WSAFAEDL
+604 
-612 NADATVMTTAHHTDT
+612 
-627 TETASPS
+627 
-634 EPAGTQPVQQA
+634 
-645 TPESTAENKPQEED
+645 
-659 VLSATDTSEKSA
+659 
-671 SATTADNQSV
+671 
-681 QAEELSPGDDTPE
+681 
-694 TSLSDAAG
+694 
-702 IQHSTTTQSE
+702 
-712 EQVQVSMATA
+712 A

-793 VPDNNRDAPPEEL
+793 VPDNNRDAPLEEL

-834 PVRQATTEPT
+834 PVRQATAEPT
-844 AEDKLQEERPVS
+844 AEDKPQEERLVS
-856 ATETSTANEAAHP
+856 ATETSTANEAARP

-900 TEAETATEEVA
+900 TEAETATETAA

-945 LDEILKNLTHKEFPD
+945 LDEILKNLEHKEFPD

-1064 LNRQSPEETTMAQPA
+1064 LNRQSPEETTMAQPE
-1079 PPVSPKAET
+1079 PPMSPKAEA
-1088 EQTAGSTAETPHPE
+1088 EQTAGCTAETPHPE

-1214 ERLPS
+1214 ERSPS
-1219 SPGKPEWVRNIWAMT
+1219 SPGKPEWVRNIWTMK
-1234 PVSNGITVDNDLPH
+1234 PVCNGISVSHDNPH
-1248 AGQHI
+1248 EGQYI
-1253 LEFPMKTFSQVM
+1253 REYPAATFR
-1265 SQMQQ
+1265 QMMTLLQQ
-1270 HWPQI
+1270 GWPQL
-1275 MQEVRSP
+1275 MQDVRLP
-1282 KNPPNNLYIGE
+1282 DKVPDTLYLGE
-1293 DRQPASEPQDQSM
+1293 DRQPAAAPRDPALRVPLNGTPPATLTPLIFSVDKQSQ
-1306 RLPLAGKAPDEL
+1306 RLD
-1318 IPAVASADKD
+1318 
-1328 NRQLNLLLVHSA
+1328 LLLLQSA
-1340 DEHLQGVVR
+1340 DEYMQGVVR
-1349 LNGTLYPALATPTT
+1349 LNGTLYPALATPTADS
-1363 NNRQLVINALTDNG
+1363 RQLVINAMTDRG

-1385 AVNHDENTHQRPAP
+1385 AINRDADGPKRPAP
-1399 QMMQFHL
+1399 QLMQFHL

-1463 R
+1463 L

>member
-28 GRKAVAWDQEKKLWY
+28 GRKAVAWDPEKKLWY

-175 ARYARSYINGL
+175 AGYARSYINGL

-308 VFCADNDHQREI
+308 VFCADNDHQRKI
-320 NKGVFSATKA
+320 NKGVSSAKKA
-330 AEVTNGEVIIPAFTE
+330 AASTHGEVIIPAFTE

-360 SRGRDDFQHV
+360 SRGRDAFQRA
-370 MNAQLKHI
+370 MNAQLEYI
-378 GIPTPNSDT
+378 GIPTPNNDT
-387 ADHREAVVIGNLIF
+387 TDRSEAIVIGNLIF

-415 KQSTA
+415 RQSTA
-420 PETVL
+420 PEPAVSEQNH
-425 ATPDTP
+425 P
-431 YDIHTEET
+431 YDIPAEET
-439 ENQAYEDDY
+439 DNQAYEDDY

-589 QTEEQVQVSMASADD
+589 QTEEQLQVSMASADD

-612 NADATVMTTAHHTDT
+612 NADAPGNATVHSTDNAETKTLSEPAGMQPVQQATPEPTEENKPQEEGVMSATDTGEESAAAAIDDDLNTVAEDLNADVTVMTTAHHTD
-627 TETASPS
+627 
-634 EPAGTQPVQQA
+634 
-645 TPESTAENKPQEED
+645 
-659 VLSATDTSEKSA
+659 
-671 SATTADNQSV
+671 
-681 QAEELSPGDDTPE
+681 
-694 TSLSDAAG
+694 
-702 IQHSTTTQSE
+702 
-712 EQVQVSMATA
+712 
-722 DDWSAFAEDLNAD
+722 
-735 ATVMTTAH
+735 
-743 HTDTTETASPSEP
+743 
-756 AGTQP
+756 
-761 VQQATPEATAENKP
+761 
-775 QEEDVLSATDT
+775 
-786 SEKSASA
+786 
-793 VPDNNRDAPPEEL
+793 
-806 NADATVAAT
+806 
-815 VHNTGTAE
+815 TAE

-829 PAETQ
+829 PAEIQ
-834 PVRQATTEPT
+834 PVQQATPEPT
-844 AEDKLQEERPVS
+844 AEDKPKEERPVS
-856 ATETSTANEAAHP
+856 ATETSTENEAARP

-882 TGGKSRTS
+882 TGGKSRTA
-890 EPSVIQEKKP
+890 EPPVIQENTL
-900 TEAETATEEVA
+900 TEAETATEAAA

-945 LDEILKNLTHKEFPD
+945 LDEILKNLEHKEFPD

-1064 LNRQSPEETTMAQPA
+1064 LNRQSPEETTMAQPE
-1079 PPVSPKAET
+1079 PPMSPKAEA
-1088 EQTAGSTAETPHPE
+1088 EQTAGCTAETPHPE

-1214 ERLPS
+1214 ERSPS
-1219 SPGKPEWVRNIWAMT
+1219 SPGKPEWVRNIWTMK
-1234 PVSNGITVDNDLPH
+1234 PVCNGISVSHDNPH
-1248 AGQHI
+1248 EGQYI
-1253 LEFPMKTFSQVM
+1253 REYPAATFR
-1265 SQMQQ
+1265 QMMTLLQQ
-1270 HWPQI
+1270 GWPQL
-1275 MQEVRSP
+1275 MQDVRLP
-1282 KNPPNNLYIGE
+1282 DKVPDTLYLGE
-1293 DRQPASEPQDQSM
+1293 DRQPAAAPRDPALRVPLNGTPPATLTPLIFSVDKQSQ
-1306 RLPLAGKAPDEL
+1306 RLD
-1318 IPAVASADKD
+1318 
-1328 NRQLNLLLVHSA
+1328 LLLLQSA
-1340 DEHLQGVVR
+1340 DEYMQGVVR
-1349 LNGTLYPALATPTT
+1349 LNGTLYPALATPTADS
-1363 NNRQLVINALTDNG
+1363 RQLVINAMTDRG

-1385 AVNHDENTHQRPAP
+1385 AINRDADGPKRPAP
-1399 QMMQFHL
+1399 QLMQFHL
-1406 KQQDSPLFA
+1406 KQQDSPLCA

>member
-28 GRKAVAWDQEKKLWY
+28 GRKAVAWDPEKKLWY
-43 ARAGTELS
+43 AEAGTDLS
-51 LLERW
+51 LLKRW
-56 LPRPQELSMDAG
+56 LPRPQEMSMDAG
-68 DPVTEFAQV
+68 DPVTEFRQV

-83 VIQGLPQMDGAIHR
+83 VLEKDPEMDGEIHR
-97 VATRDDKKGAK
+97 VPTRDDRRGSQ

-115 LDGRPAGWY
+115 LDGRPSGWY
-124 RDYRSADDSPTN
+124 RDYRSADNSPTT
-136 WVFSGGEQHDP
+136 WTFSRAENIDP
-147 LARLHLRA
+147 LARLHLKA
-155 FAQQQ
+155 SAQQN
-160 RDDNARKL
+160 RDEKERKL

-175 ARYARSYINGL
+175 AGYARSYLNGL

-232 VTGGKDARILKDSE
+232 VTGGKDARILKGSE
-246 KTGNWFTF
+246 KSGNWFAF

-286 VDAGNMI
+286 IDADNMI
-293 AVAENARQIWTDSPF
+293 NVAKNARKIWTDSPF
-308 VFCADNDHQREI
+308 VFCADNDHQRKI
-320 NKGVFSATKA
+320 NKGVSSAKKA
-330 AEVTNGEVIIPAFTE
+330 AASTHGEVIIPAFTE

-360 SRGRDDFQHV
+360 SRGRDAFQHV

-378 GIPTPNSDT
+378 GIPTPNSDI

-501 TAHNTNTAETGTLPE
+501 TAHNTNTAETGTRPE

-589 QTEEQVQVSMASADD
+589 QTEEQLQVSMAS
-604 WSAFAEDL
+604 
-612 NADATVMTTAHHTDT
+612 
-627 TETASPS
+627 
-634 EPAGTQPVQQA
+634 
-645 TPESTAENKPQEED
+645 
-659 VLSATDTSEKSA
+659 
-671 SATTADNQSV
+671 
-681 QAEELSPGDDTPE
+681 
-694 TSLSDAAG
+694 
-702 IQHSTTTQSE
+702 
-712 EQVQVSMATA
+712 A

-834 PVRQATTEPT
+834 PVRQATAEPT
-844 AEDKLQEERPVS
+844 AEDKPQEERLVS
-856 ATETSTANEAAHP
+856 ATETSTANEAARP

-900 TEAETATEEVA
+900 TEAETATETAA

-945 LDEILKNLTHKEFPD
+945 LDEILKNLEHKEFPD

-1064 LNRQSPEETTMAQPA
+1064 LNRQSPEETTMAQPE
-1079 PPVSPKAET
+1079 PPMSPKAEA
-1088 EQTAGSTAETPHPE
+1088 EQTAGCTAETPHPE

-1214 ERLPS
+1214 ERSPS
-1219 SPGKPEWVRNIWAMT
+1219 SPGKPEWVRNIWTMK
-1234 PVSNGITVDNDLPH
+1234 PVCNGISVSHDNPH
-1248 AGQHI
+1248 EGQYI
-1253 LEFPMKTFSQVM
+1253 REYPAATFR
-1265 SQMQQ
+1265 QMMTLLQQ
-1270 HWPQI
+1270 GWPQL
-1275 MQEVRSP
+1275 MQDVRLP
-1282 KNPPNNLYIGE
+1282 DKVPDTLYLGE
-1293 DRQPASEPQDQSM
+1293 DRQPAAAPRDPALRVPLNGTPPATLTPLIFSVDKQSQ
-1306 RLPLAGKAPDEL
+1306 RLD
-1318 IPAVASADKD
+1318 
-1328 NRQLNLLLVHSA
+1328 LLLLQSA
-1340 DEHLQGVVR
+1340 DEYMQGVVR
-1349 LNGTLYPALATPTT
+1349 LNGTLYPALATPTADS
-1363 NNRQLVINALTDNG
+1363 RQLVINAMTDRG

-1385 AVNHDENTHQRPAP
+1385 AINRDADGPKRPAP
-1399 QMMQFHL
+1399 QLMQ
-1406 KQQDSPLFA
+1406 
-1415 AIHKPEEQPDKLF
+1415 
-1428 RSLGFEQTWKEW
+1428 
-1440 SDSQKAEDRQEKTL
+1440 
-1454 QQAQSHSPG
+1454 
-1463 R
+1463 

>member
-28 GRKAVAWDQEKKLWY
+28 GRKAVAWDPEKKLWY

-108 SGAYKAY
+108 SGAYRAY

-175 ARYARSYINGL
+175 AGYARSYINGL

-415 KQSTA
+415 RQSTA
-420 PETVL
+420 PETEL
-425 ATPDTP
+425 ATQDTS

-574 TSVSDATGTQHTTTT
+574 TS
-589 QTEEQVQVSMASADD
+589 
-604 WSAFAEDL
+604 
-612 NADATVMTTAHHTDT
+612 
-627 TETASPS
+627 
-634 EPAGTQPVQQA
+634 
-645 TPESTAENKPQEED
+645 
-659 VLSATDTSEKSA
+659 
-671 SATTADNQSV
+671 
-681 QAEELSPGDDTPE
+681 
-694 TSLSDAAG
+694 LSDAAG
-702 IQHSTTTQSE
+702 TQHTTTTQSE

-735 ATVMTTAH
+735 TPGAPTVH
-743 HTDTTETASPSEP
+743 NTDNAETNTVSEP
-756 AGTQP
+756 AGMRP
-761 VQQATPEATAENKP
+761 VQQVTTELTAEDKA
-775 QEEDVLSATDT
+775 Q
-786 SEKSASA
+786 EKSVASA
-793 VPDNNRDAPPEEL
+793 AETGAEHSSDITDDNRNAPAEEL
-806 NADATVAAT
+806 NADATVA

-829 PAETQ
+829 PAEIQ
-834 PVRQATTEPT
+834 PVQQAIPEPT
-844 AEDKLQEERPVS
+844 AEDKPKEERPVS
-856 ATETSTANEAAHP
+856 ATETSTENETARP

-911 PPSPPETSP
+911 PPSPPENSP
-920 EDTSSAEPDTI
+920 EDTSSTEPDTI
-931 IFAPRRPDSPQRHN
+931 IFAPRRPDTPQRHN
-945 LDEILKNLTHKEFPD
+945 LDEIIKNLEHEEFPD
-960 RTALYSVDGEPAFL
+960 RTALYRVDGEPAFL

-1064 LNRQSPEETTMAQPA
+1064 LNRQSPEETTMAQPD
-1079 PPVSPKAET
+1079 PPVSPKAEA
-1088 EQTAGSTAETPHPE
+1088 EQTAGCTAETPHPE

-1109 EAPRADRPEQPAAPS
+1109 EAPRADRSEQPAAPS

-1214 ERLPS
+1214 ERSPS
-1219 SPGKPEWVRNIWAMT
+1219 SPGKPEWVRNIWTMK
-1234 PVSNGITVDNDLPH
+1234 PVCNGISVSHDNPH
-1248 AGQHI
+1248 EGQYI
-1253 LEFPMKTFSQVM
+1253 REYPAATFR
-1265 SQMQQ
+1265 QMMTLLQQ
-1270 HWPQI
+1270 GWPQL
-1275 MQEVRSP
+1275 MQDVRLP
-1282 KNPPNNLYIGE
+1282 DKVPDTLYLGE
-1293 DRQPASEPQDQSM
+1293 DRQPAAAPRDPALRVPLNGTPPATLTPLIFSVDKQSQ
-1306 RLPLAGKAPDEL
+1306 RLD
-1318 IPAVASADKD
+1318 
-1328 NRQLNLLLVHSA
+1328 LLLLQSA
-1340 DEHLQGVVR
+1340 DEYMQGVVR
-1349 LNGTLYPALATPTT
+1349 LNGTLYPALATPTADS
-1363 NNRQLVINALTDNG
+1363 RQLVINAMTDRG

-1385 AVNHDENTHQRPAP
+1385 AINRDADGPKRPAP
-1399 QMMQFHL
+1399 QLMQFHL

>member
-28 GRKAVAWDQEKKLWY
+28 GRKAVAWDPEKKLWY
-43 ARAGTELS
+43 AEAGTDLS
-51 LLERW
+51 LLKRW
-56 LPRPQELSMDAG
+56 LPRPQEMSMDAG
-68 DPVTEFAQV
+68 DPVTEFRQV

-83 VIQGLPQMDGAIHR
+83 VLEKDPEMDGEIHR
-97 VATRDDKKGAK
+97 VPTRDDRRGSQ

-115 LDGRPAGWY
+115 LDGRPSGWY
-124 RDYRSADDSPTN
+124 RDYRSADNSPTT
-136 WVFSGGEQHDP
+136 WTFSRAENIDP
-147 LARLHLRA
+147 LARLHLKA
-155 FAQQQ
+155 SAQQN
-160 RDDNARKL
+160 RDEKERKL

-175 ARYARSYINGL
+175 AGYARSYLNGL

-232 VTGGKDARILKDSE
+232 VTGGKDARILKGSE
-246 KTGNWFTF
+246 KSGNWFAF

-286 VDAGNMI
+286 IDADNMI
-293 AVAENARQIWTDSPF
+293 NVAKNARKIWTDSPF
-308 VFCADNDHQREI
+308 VFCADNDHQRKI
-320 NKGVFSATKA
+320 NKGVSSAKKA
-330 AEVTNGEVIIPAFTE
+330 AASTHGEVIIPAFTE

-360 SRGRDDFQHV
+360 SRGRDAFQHV

-378 GIPTPNSDT
+378 GIPTPNSDI

-589 QTEEQVQVSMASADD
+589 QTEEQLQVSMAS
-604 WSAFAEDL
+604 
-612 NADATVMTTAHHTDT
+612 
-627 TETASPS
+627 
-634 EPAGTQPVQQA
+634 
-645 TPESTAENKPQEED
+645 
-659 VLSATDTSEKSA
+659 
-671 SATTADNQSV
+671 
-681 QAEELSPGDDTPE
+681 
-694 TSLSDAAG
+694 
-702 IQHSTTTQSE
+702 
-712 EQVQVSMATA
+712 A

-806 NADATVAAT
+806 NAEATVAAT

-834 PVRQATTEPT
+834 PVRQATAEPT
-844 AEDKLQEERPVS
+844 AEDKPQEERLVS
-856 ATETSTANEAAHP
+856 ATETSTANEAARP

-900 TEAETATEEVA
+900 TEAETATETAA

-1064 LNRQSPEETTMAQPA
+1064 LNRQSPEETTMAQPE
-1079 PPVSPKAET
+1079 PPMSPKAEA
-1088 EQTAGSTAETPHPE
+1088 EQTAGCTAETPHPE

-1214 ERLPS
+1214 ERSPS
-1219 SPGKPEWVRNIWAMT
+1219 SPGKPEWVRNIWTMK
-1234 PVSNGITVDNDLPH
+1234 PVCNGISVSHDNPH
-1248 AGQHI
+1248 EGQYI
-1253 LEFPMKTFSQVM
+1253 REYPAATFR
-1265 SQMQQ
+1265 QMMTLLQQ
-1270 HWPQI
+1270 GWPQL
-1275 MQEVRSP
+1275 MQDVRLP
-1282 KNPPNNLYIGE
+1282 DKVPDTLYLGE
-1293 DRQPASEPQDQSM
+1293 DRQPAAAPRDPALRVPLNGTPPATLTPLIFSVDKQSQ
-1306 RLPLAGKAPDEL
+1306 RLD
-1318 IPAVASADKD
+1318 
-1328 NRQLNLLLVHSA
+1328 LLLLQSA
-1340 DEHLQGVVR
+1340 DEYMQGVVR
-1349 LNGTLYPALATPTT
+1349 LNGTLYPALATPTADS
-1363 NNRQLVINALTDNG
+1363 RQLVINAMTDRG

-1385 AVNHDENTHQRPAP
+1385 AINRDADGPKRPAP
-1399 QMMQFHL
+1399 QLMQFHL

>member
-28 GRKAVAWDQEKKLWY
+28 GRKAVAWDPEKKLWY
-43 ARAGTELS
+43 AEAGTDLS
-51 LLERW
+51 LLKRW
-56 LPRPQELSMDAG
+56 LPRPQEMSMDAG
-68 DPVTEFAQV
+68 DPVTEFRQV

-83 VIQGLPQMDGAIHR
+83 VLEKDPEMDGEIHR
-97 VATRDDKKGAK
+97 VPTRDDRRGSQ

-115 LDGRPAGWY
+115 LDGRPSGWY
-124 RDYRSADDSPTN
+124 RDYRSADNSPTT
-136 WVFSGGEQHDP
+136 WTFSRAENIDP
-147 LARLHLRA
+147 LARLHLKA
-155 FAQQQ
+155 SAQQN
-160 RDDNARKL
+160 RDEKERKL

-175 ARYARSYINGL
+175 AGYARSYLNGL

-232 VTGGKDARILKDSE
+232 VTGGKDARILKGSE
-246 KTGNWFTF
+246 KSGNWFAF

-274 LHEATGLPVLMT
+274 LHEATGHPVLMT
-286 VDAGNMI
+286 IDADNMI
-293 AVAENARQIWTDSPF
+293 NVAKNARKIWTDSPF
-308 VFCADNDHQREI
+308 VFCADNDHQRKI
-320 NKGVFSATKA
+320 NKGVSSAKKA
-330 AEVTNGEVIIPAFTE
+330 AASTHGEVIIPAFTE

-360 SRGRDDFQHV
+360 SRGRDAFQRA
-370 MNAQLKHI
+370 MNAQLEYI

-387 ADHREAVVIGNLIF
+387 TDHREAVVIGNLIF

-589 QTEEQVQVSMASADD
+589 QTEEQLQVSMAS
-604 WSAFAEDL
+604 
-612 NADATVMTTAHHTDT
+612 
-627 TETASPS
+627 
-634 EPAGTQPVQQA
+634 
-645 TPESTAENKPQEED
+645 
-659 VLSATDTSEKSA
+659 
-671 SATTADNQSV
+671 
-681 QAEELSPGDDTPE
+681 
-694 TSLSDAAG
+694 
-702 IQHSTTTQSE
+702 
-712 EQVQVSMATA
+712 A

-834 PVRQATTEPT
+834 PVRQATAEPT
-844 AEDKLQEERPVS
+844 AEDKPQEERLVS
-856 ATETSTANEAAHP
+856 ATETSTANEAARP

-900 TEAETATEEVA
+900 TEAETATETAA

-945 LDEILKNLTHKEFPD
+945 LDEILKNLEHKEFPD

-1079 PPVSPKAET
+1079 PPVSPKAEA
-1088 EQTAGSTAETPHPE
+1088 EQTAGCTAETPHPE

-1214 ERLPS
+1214 ERSPS
-1219 SPGKPEWVRNIWAMT
+1219 SPGKPEWVRNIWTMK
-1234 PVSNGITVDNDLPH
+1234 PVCNGISVSHDNPH
-1248 AGQHI
+1248 EGQYI
-1253 LEFPMKTFSQVM
+1253 REYPAATFR
-1265 SQMQQ
+1265 QMMTLLQQ
-1270 HWPQI
+1270 GWPQL
-1275 MQEVRSP
+1275 MQDVRLP
-1282 KNPPNNLYIGE
+1282 DKVPDTLYLGE
-1293 DRQPASEPQDQSM
+1293 DRQPAAAPRDPALRVPLNGTPPATLTPLIFSVDKQSQ
-1306 RLPLAGKAPDEL
+1306 RLD
-1318 IPAVASADKD
+1318 
-1328 NRQLNLLLVHSA
+1328 LLLLQSA
-1340 DEHLQGVVR
+1340 DEYMQGVVR
-1349 LNGTLYPALATPTT
+1349 LNGTLYPALATPTADS
-1363 NNRQLVINALTDNG
+1363 RQLVINAMTDRG

-1385 AVNHDENTHQRPAP
+1385 AINRDADGPKRPAP
-1399 QMMQFHL
+1399 QLMQFHL

>member
-28 GRKAVAWDQEKKLWY
+28 GRKAVAWDPEKKLWY

-175 ARYARSYINGL
+175 ARYARSYINQL
-186 PQATA
+186 PQATE
-191 HEYLTRKGIRAAPGV
+191 HEYLTRKGILAAPGV

-218 SNGRGEIRS
+218 SNSRGEIRS

-293 AVAENARQIWTDSPF
+293 DVAENARQIWTDSPF
-308 VFCADNDHQREI
+308 VFCADNDHQRKI
-320 NKGVFSATKA
+320 NKGVSSAQKA
-330 AEVTNGEVIIPAFTE
+330 AASTHGEVIIPAFTE

-360 SRGRDDFQHV
+360 SRGRDAFQHV

-378 GIPTPNSDT
+378 GIPTPNSDI

-589 QTEEQVQVSMASADD
+589 QTEEQLQVSMAS
-604 WSAFAEDL
+604 
-612 NADATVMTTAHHTDT
+612 
-627 TETASPS
+627 
-634 EPAGTQPVQQA
+634 
-645 TPESTAENKPQEED
+645 
-659 VLSATDTSEKSA
+659 
-671 SATTADNQSV
+671 
-681 QAEELSPGDDTPE
+681 
-694 TSLSDAAG
+694 
-702 IQHSTTTQSE
+702 
-712 EQVQVSMATA
+712 A

-834 PVRQATTEPT
+834 PVRQATAEPT
-844 AEDKLQEERPVS
+844 AEDKPQEERLVS
-856 ATETSTANEAAHP
+856 ATETSTANEAARP

-900 TEAETATEEVA
+900 TEAETATETAA

-945 LDEILKNLTHKEFPD
+945 LDEILKNLEHKEFPD

-1064 LNRQSPEETTMAQPA
+1064 LNRQSPEETTMAQPE
-1079 PPVSPKAET
+1079 PPMSPKAEA
-1088 EQTAGSTAETPHPE
+1088 EQTAGCTAETPHPE

-1214 ERLPS
+1214 ERSPS
-1219 SPGKPEWVRNIWAMT
+1219 SPGKPEWVRNIWTMK
-1234 PVSNGITVDNDLPH
+1234 PVCNGISVSHDNPH
-1248 AGQHI
+1248 EGQYI
-1253 LEFPMKTFSQVM
+1253 REYPAATFR
-1265 SQMQQ
+1265 QMMTLLQQ
-1270 HWPQI
+1270 GWPQL
-1275 MQEVRSP
+1275 MQDVRLP
-1282 KNPPNNLYIGE
+1282 DKVPDTLYLGE
-1293 DRQPASEPQDQSM
+1293 DRQPAAAPRDPALRVPLNGTPPATLTPLIFSVDKQSQ
-1306 RLPLAGKAPDEL
+1306 RLD
-1318 IPAVASADKD
+1318 
-1328 NRQLNLLLVHSA
+1328 LLLLQSA
-1340 DEHLQGVVR
+1340 DEYMQGVVR
-1349 LNGTLYPALATPTT
+1349 LNGTLYPALATPTADS
-1363 NNRQLVINALTDNG
+1363 RQLVINAMTDRG

-1385 AVNHDENTHQRPAP
+1385 AINRDADGPKRPAP
-1399 QMMQFHL
+1399 QLMQFHL

-1463 R
+1463 L

>member
-345 AEKAQGLTDFNDLDA
+345 EEKAQGLTDFNDLDA

-501 TAHNTNTAETGTLPE
+501 TTHNTNTAETGTLPE

-541 PAADTGEKNASAT
+541 PAADTGEKN
-554 TADNQSVQAEELS
+554 
-567 PGDDTPE
+567 
-574 TSVSDATGTQHTTTT
+574 
-589 QTEEQVQVSMASADD
+589 
-604 WSAFAEDL
+604 
-612 NADATVMTTAHHTDT
+612 
-627 TETASPS
+627 
-634 EPAGTQPVQQA
+634 
-645 TPESTAENKPQEED
+645 
-659 VLSATDTSEKSA
+659 A

-834 PVRQATTEPT
+834 PVRQATAEPT
-844 AEDKLQEERPVS
+844 AEDKLQEERLVS

-911 PPSPPETSP
+911 PPSPPENSP
-920 EDTSSAEPDTI
+920 EDTSST
-931 IFAPRRPDSPQRHN
+931 
-945 LDEILKNLTHKEFPD
+945 
-960 RTALYSVDGEPAFL
+960 
-974 DRLYCLEMV
+974 
-983 DGASADDKKVL
+983 
-994 AALAVATNFY
+994 
-1004 GGVIELTGSDAFKQ
+1004 
-1018 KAMQLIV
+1018 
-1025 EYDIKVRMKL
+1025 
-1035 PAQRAALEKLRKEKE
+1035 
-1050 MVHDA
+1050 
-1055 IVTHRPTPE
+1055 
-1064 LNRQSPEETTMAQPA
+1064 
-1079 PPVSPKAET
+1079 
-1088 EQTAGSTAETPHPE
+1088 
-1102 APVTAKA
+1102 
-1109 EAPRADRPEQPAAPS
+1109 
-1124 SAPEKAPVSAQPQQ
+1124 
-1138 PDTPE
+1138 
-1143 EEPPGKLSPGESVT
+1143 
-1157 AVLTNYGEKEYAPG
+1157 
-1171 KGRCFFVEL
+1171 
-1180 TNRSGKREYWGK
+1180 
-1192 GLEELVK
+1192 
-1199 NHQKGDPVTLTLQAR
+1199 
-1214 ERLPS
+1214 
-1219 SPGKPEWVRNIWAMT
+1219 
-1234 PVSNGITVDNDLPH
+1234 
-1248 AGQHI
+1248 
-1253 LEFPMKTFSQVM
+1253 
-1265 SQMQQ
+1265 
-1270 HWPQI
+1270 
-1275 MQEVRSP
+1275 
-1282 KNPPNNLYIGE
+1282 
-1293 DRQPASEPQDQSM
+1293 
-1306 RLPLAGKAPDEL
+1306 
-1318 IPAVASADKD
+1318 
-1328 NRQLNLLLVHSA
+1328 
-1340 DEHLQGVVR
+1340 
-1349 LNGTLYPALATPTT
+1349 
-1363 NNRQLVINALTDNG
+1363 
-1377 LQFAGYGE
+1377 
-1385 AVNHDENTHQRPAP
+1385 
-1399 QMMQFHL
+1399 
-1406 KQQDSPLFA
+1406 
-1415 AIHKPEEQPDKLF
+1415 
-1428 RSLGFEQTWKEW
+1428 
-1440 SDSQKAEDRQEKTL
+1440 
-1454 QQAQSHSPG
+1454 
-1463 R
+1463 

>member
-28 GRKAVAWDQEKKLWY
+28 GRKAVAWDPEKKLWY
-43 ARAGTELS
+43 AEAGTDLS
-51 LLERW
+51 LLKRW
-56 LPRPQELSMDAG
+56 LPRPQEMSMDAG
-68 DPVTEFAQV
+68 DPVTEFRQV

-83 VIQGLPQMDGAIHR
+83 VLEKDPEMDGEIHR
-97 VATRDDKKGAK
+97 VPTRDDRRGSQ

-115 LDGRPAGWY
+115 LDGRPSGWY
-124 RDYRSADDSPTN
+124 RDYRSADNSPTT
-136 WVFSGGEQHDP
+136 WTFSRAENIDP
-147 LARLHLRA
+147 LARLHLKA
-155 FAQQQ
+155 SAQQN
-160 RDDNARKL
+160 RDEKERKL

-175 ARYARSYINGL
+175 AGYARSYLNGL

-232 VTGGKDARILKDSE
+232 VTGGKDARILKGSE
-246 KTGNWFTF
+246 KSGNWFAF

-286 VDAGNMI
+286 IDADNMI
-293 AVAENARQIWTDSPF
+293 NVAKNARKIWTDSPF
-308 VFCADNDHQREI
+308 VFCADNDHQRKI
-320 NKGVFSATKA
+320 NKGVSSAKKA
-330 AEVTNGEVIIPAFTE
+330 AASTHGEVIIPAFTE

-360 SRGRDDFQHV
+360 SRGRDAFQHV

-378 GIPTPNSDT
+378 GIPTPNSDI

-589 QTEEQVQVSMASADD
+589 QTEEQLQVSMAS
-604 WSAFAEDL
+604 
-612 NADATVMTTAHHTDT
+612 
-627 TETASPS
+627 
-634 EPAGTQPVQQA
+634 
-645 TPESTAENKPQEED
+645 
-659 VLSATDTSEKSA
+659 
-671 SATTADNQSV
+671 
-681 QAEELSPGDDTPE
+681 
-694 TSLSDAAG
+694 
-702 IQHSTTTQSE
+702 
-712 EQVQVSMATA
+712 A

-834 PVRQATTEPT
+834 PVRQATAEPT
-844 AEDKLQEERPVS
+844 AEDKPQEERLVS
-856 ATETSTANEAAHP
+856 ATETSTANEAARP

-900 TEAETATEEVA
+900 TEAETATETAA

-945 LDEILKNLTHKEFPD
+945 LDEILKNLEHKEFPD

-1050 MVHDA
+1050 MAHDA

-1064 LNRQSPEETTMAQPA
+1064 LNRQSPEETTMAQPE
-1079 PPVSPKAET
+1079 PPMSPKAEA
-1088 EQTAGSTAETPHPE
+1088 EQTAGCTAETPHPE

-1180 TNRSGKREYWGK
+1180 T
-1192 GLEELVK
+1192 
-1199 NHQKGDPVTLTLQAR
+1199 
-1214 ERLPS
+1214 
-1219 SPGKPEWVRNIWAMT
+1219 
-1234 PVSNGITVDNDLPH
+1234 
-1248 AGQHI
+1248 
-1253 LEFPMKTFSQVM
+1253 
-1265 SQMQQ
+1265 
-1270 HWPQI
+1270 
-1275 MQEVRSP
+1275 
-1282 KNPPNNLYIGE
+1282 
-1293 DRQPASEPQDQSM
+1293 
-1306 RLPLAGKAPDEL
+1306 
-1318 IPAVASADKD
+1318 
-1328 NRQLNLLLVHSA
+1328 
-1340 DEHLQGVVR
+1340 
-1349 LNGTLYPALATPTT
+1349 
-1363 NNRQLVINALTDNG
+1363 
-1377 LQFAGYGE
+1377 
-1385 AVNHDENTHQRPAP
+1385 
-1399 QMMQFHL
+1399 
-1406 KQQDSPLFA
+1406 
-1415 AIHKPEEQPDKLF
+1415 
-1428 RSLGFEQTWKEW
+1428 
-1440 SDSQKAEDRQEKTL
+1440 
-1454 QQAQSHSPG
+1454 
-1463 R
+1463 

>member
-1 MKSRYRTWLAVPPEE
+1 
-16 TEAVK
+16 
-21 NAVPPLN
+21 
-28 GRKAVAWDQEKKLWY
+28 
-43 ARAGTELS
+43 
-51 LLERW
+51 
-56 LPRPQELSMDAG
+56 
-68 DPVTEFAQV
+68 
-77 LENAGL
+77 
-83 VIQGLPQMDGAIHR
+83 
-97 VATRDDKKGAK
+97 
-108 SGAYKAY
+108 
-115 LDGRPAGWY
+115 
-124 RDYRSADDSPTN
+124 
-136 WVFSGGEQHDP
+136 
-147 LARLHLRA
+147 
-155 FAQQQ
+155 
-160 RDDNARKL
+160 
-168 QQQYNKQ
+168 
-175 ARYARSYINGL
+175 
-186 PQATA
+186 
-191 HEYLTRKGIRAAPGV
+191 
-206 RLNNKNELVIPF
+206 
-218 SNGRGEIRS
+218 
-227 YQRIP
+227 
-232 VTGGKDARILKDSE
+232 
-246 KTGNWFTF
+246 
-254 GTPENGRPLLFAEG
+254 
-268 YATAAS
+268 
-274 LHEATGLPVLMT
+274 TGLPVLMT
-286 VDAGNMI
+286 IDADNMI
-293 AVAENARQIWTDSPF
+293 NVAKNARKIWTDSPF
-308 VFCADNDHQREI
+308 VFCADNDHQRKI
-320 NKGVFSATKA
+320 NKGVSSAKKA
-330 AEVTNGEVIIPAFTE
+330 AASTHGEVIIPAFTE

-360 SRGRDDFQHV
+360 SRGRDAFQHV

-378 GIPTPNSDT
+378 GIPTPNSDI

-589 QTEEQVQVSMASADD
+589 QTEEQLQVSMAS
-604 WSAFAEDL
+604 
-612 NADATVMTTAHHTDT
+612 
-627 TETASPS
+627 
-634 EPAGTQPVQQA
+634 
-645 TPESTAENKPQEED
+645 
-659 VLSATDTSEKSA
+659 
-671 SATTADNQSV
+671 
-681 QAEELSPGDDTPE
+681 
-694 TSLSDAAG
+694 
-702 IQHSTTTQSE
+702 
-712 EQVQVSMATA
+712 A

-834 PVRQATTEPT
+834 PVRQATAEPT
-844 AEDKLQEERPVS
+844 AEDKPQEERLVS
-856 ATETSTANEAAHP
+856 ATETSTANEAARP

-900 TEAETATEEVA
+900 TEAETATETAA

-945 LDEILKNLTHKEFPD
+945 LDEILKNLEHKEFPD

-1050 MVHDA
+1050 MAHDA

-1064 LNRQSPEETTMAQPA
+1064 LNRQSPEETTMAQPE
-1079 PPVSPKAET
+1079 PPMSPKAEA
-1088 EQTAGSTAETPHPE
+1088 EQTAGCTAETPHPE

-1214 ERLPS
+1214 ERSPS
-1219 SPGKPEWVRNIWAMT
+1219 SPGKPEWVRNIWTMK
-1234 PVSNGITVDNDLPH
+1234 PVCNGISVSHDNPH
-1248 AGQHI
+1248 EGQYI
-1253 LEFPMKTFSQVM
+1253 REYPAATFR
-1265 SQMQQ
+1265 QMMTLLQQ
-1270 HWPQI
+1270 GWPQL
-1275 MQEVRSP
+1275 MQDVRLP
-1282 KNPPNNLYIGE
+1282 DKVPDTLYLGE
-1293 DRQPASEPQDQSM
+1293 DRQPAAAPRDPALRVPLNGTPPATLTPLIFSVDKQSQ
-1306 RLPLAGKAPDEL
+1306 RLD
-1318 IPAVASADKD
+1318 
-1328 NRQLNLLLVHSA
+1328 LLLLQSA
-1340 DEHLQGVVR
+1340 DEYMQGVVR
-1349 LNGTLYPALATPTT
+1349 LNGTLYPALATPTADS
-1363 NNRQLVINALTDNG
+1363 RQLVINAMTDRG

-1385 AVNHDENTHQRPAP
+1385 AINRDADGPKRPAP
-1399 QMMQFHL
+1399 QLMQFHL
-1406 KQQDSPLFA
+1406 KQQDSPLCA

>member
-28 GRKAVAWDQEKKLWY
+28 GRKAVAWDPEKKLWY
-43 ARAGTELS
+43 AEAGTDLS
-51 LLERW
+51 LLKRW
-56 LPRPQELSMDAG
+56 LPRPQEMSMDAG
-68 DPVTEFAQV
+68 DPVTEFRQV

-83 VIQGLPQMDGAIHR
+83 VLEKDPEMDGEIHR
-97 VATRDDKKGAK
+97 VPTRDDRRGSQ

-115 LDGRPAGWY
+115 LDGRPSGWY
-124 RDYRSADDSPTN
+124 RDYRSADNSPTT
-136 WVFSGGEQHDP
+136 WTFSRAENIDP
-147 LARLHLRA
+147 LARLHLKA
-155 FAQQQ
+155 SAQQN
-160 RDDNARKL
+160 RDEKERKL

-175 ARYARSYINGL
+175 AGYARSYLNGL

-232 VTGGKDARILKDSE
+232 VTGGKDARILKGSE
-246 KTGNWFTF
+246 KSGNWFAF

-274 LHEATGLPVLMT
+274 LHEATGHPVLMT
-286 VDAGNMI
+286 IDADNMI
-293 AVAENARQIWTDSPF
+293 NVAKNARKIWTDSPF
-308 VFCADNDHQREI
+308 VFCADNDHQRKI
-320 NKGVFSATKA
+320 NKGVSSAKKA
-330 AEVTNGEVIIPAFTE
+330 AASTHGEVIIPAFTE

-360 SRGRDDFQHV
+360 SRGRDAFQHV

-378 GIPTPNSDT
+378 GIPTPNSDI

-415 KQSTA
+415 RQSTA

-589 QTEEQVQVSMASADD
+589 QTEEQLQVSMAS
-604 WSAFAEDL
+604 
-612 NADATVMTTAHHTDT
+612 
-627 TETASPS
+627 
-634 EPAGTQPVQQA
+634 
-645 TPESTAENKPQEED
+645 
-659 VLSATDTSEKSA
+659 
-671 SATTADNQSV
+671 
-681 QAEELSPGDDTPE
+681 
-694 TSLSDAAG
+694 
-702 IQHSTTTQSE
+702 
-712 EQVQVSMATA
+712 A

-834 PVRQATTEPT
+834 PVRQATAEPT
-844 AEDKLQEERPVS
+844 AEDKPQEERLVS
-856 ATETSTANEAAHP
+856 ATETSTANEAARP

-900 TEAETATEEVA
+900 TEAETATETAA

-945 LDEILKNLTHKEFPD
+945 LDEILKNLEHKEFPD

-1064 LNRQSPEETTMAQPA
+1064 LNRQSPEETTMAQPE
-1079 PPVSPKAET
+1079 PPMSPKAEA
-1088 EQTAGSTAETPHPE
+1088 EQTAGCTAETPHPE

-1214 ERLPS
+1214 ERSPS
-1219 SPGKPEWVRNIWAMT
+1219 SPGKPEWVRNIWTMK
-1234 PVSNGITVDNDLPH
+1234 PVCNGISVSHDNPH
-1248 AGQHI
+1248 EGQYI
-1253 LEFPMKTFSQVM
+1253 REYPAATFR
-1265 SQMQQ
+1265 QMMTLLQQ
-1270 HWPQI
+1270 GWPQL
-1275 MQEVRSP
+1275 MQDVRLP
-1282 KNPPNNLYIGE
+1282 DKVPDTLYLGE
-1293 DRQPASEPQDQSM
+1293 DRQPAAAPRDPALRVPLNGTPPATLTPLIFSVDKQSQ
-1306 RLPLAGKAPDEL
+1306 RLD
-1318 IPAVASADKD
+1318 
-1328 NRQLNLLLVHSA
+1328 LLLLQSA
-1340 DEHLQGVVR
+1340 DEYMQGVVR
-1349 LNGTLYPALATPTT
+1349 LNGTLYPALATPTADS
-1363 NNRQLVINALTDNG
+1363 RQLVINAMTDRG

-1385 AVNHDENTHQRPAP
+1385 AINRDADGPKRPAP
-1399 QMMQFHL
+1399 QLMQFHL